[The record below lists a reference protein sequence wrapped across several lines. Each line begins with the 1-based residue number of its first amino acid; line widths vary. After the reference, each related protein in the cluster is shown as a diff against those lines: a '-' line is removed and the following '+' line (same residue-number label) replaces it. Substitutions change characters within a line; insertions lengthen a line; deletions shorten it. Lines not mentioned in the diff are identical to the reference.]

1 MPSKYQL
8 VNEMA
13 NDTLKEITSNSE
25 NWIKFLETASNNYKY
40 SFNEQ
45 VLIYAQKPNATACAD
60 IETWNKRLKRWVNK
74 GAKGIALISIE
85 NGRNILRHV
94 FDISDTHSGINQEL
108 KLWEVR
114 PSYENGL
121 IETLENSFG
130 NLEIKDNL
138 AEAIYSSSS
147 NLVEDNFQDY
157 LVDLKEVVENS
168 SLQGLNDEELESF
181 FKGLLVNSISYMTM
195 KRCGVEPMEH
205 FNLSDFELI
214 KQFDSKRV
222 VSRLGA
228 AISDIAEQELR
239 EIYSSVRNF
248 EKSTNYINRTFV
260 NNQKTNYHV
269 NENKNNEG
277 RNDYERVNIQTNGR
291 LSNTTSSITTN
302 KENDTR
308 EILKNEGEIPKGTQ
322 KRTIRGIDVRWQN
335 GRTFR
340 RNRGNSSKQ
349 IKTTNQTI
357 GRESSS
363 ERRNEESR
371 SNGLGTSNE
380 LNTKSSRGND
390 NSRVDLQLNLFTD
403 SYIPP
408 IKNLPS
414 VDEQI
419 NNIQA
424 QAEVENTS
432 AFTFTQEMI
441 DNMLLE
447 GSGFEQG
454 KFRIYQQLQKSLS
467 NKENID
473 FLKKEYGDGGSS
485 SIRGFDG
492 IGQWHSSKG
501 IELYKGYKDNDPKLL
516 LTWNK
521 VEQRLNELIKLDR
534 YFTAEEKIEYNKW
547 LDDNEPSIIV
557 ENLSP
562 EIFENMF
569 ETLISHQ
576 NIDIDLLKDNTK
588 SFDEKMQMLRD
599 KCEDYA
605 NDFGGFNPTDGQFV
619 ITEDYIEIT
628 LYKDDSIHQLEW
640 DEFTNL
646 FIEYAKNKEQI
657 QQIERNYR
665 LSNGNYF
672 HFHTNDEGYYYAIY
686 NNFGTEIDGGLLEY
700 SEIDNTKQSE
710 LDIRKRLAEFTDIEE
725 LANENLREVSQE
737 FIDALESG
745 AIAEEVGNAVL
756 EKVEKDTINAI
767 DELKAIEQ
775 AQKVNDLFKARE
787 ENGKP
792 LNRDEYYKNQGKI
805 NYHIDNNSLGEGTP
819 KEKVRRNID
828 AIRLLKKL
836 ENENRLA
843 SKEEQEILATY
854 VGWGGLPDVFDENK
868 TNWSE
873 EYHELKELLTDD
885 EYKSARAS
893 TLTAFYTPPIV
904 INAIYKT
911 LQNMGLEQANILE
924 PSCGTGNFLGM
935 LPQEMQS
942 SKLYGVEL
950 DSISGKIAK
959 QLYQKAN
966 IKIQGYEKADLPDSF
981 FDIAIG
987 NVPFGD
993 FKVNDKRYDKN
1004 NFLIHDYFFAK
1015 TLDKVR
1021 PGGVIAFITSKG
1033 TMDKASP
1040 EVRKYLAQRADLLG
1054 AIRLPDNTFTK
1065 NAGTK
1070 VTSDIIFLQKR
1081 ENLTDIMP
1089 DWVYLDRDENN
1100 ITMNK
1105 YFVDNP
1111 DMILG
1116 KIEMV
1121 STAYG
1126 YDSTCKAEED
1136 TNLEEQL
1143 NYAIT
1148 NIHGELQNNSI
1159 ENEIEQEDTSIPA
1172 IPTVKNYSYA
1182 IVDDK
1187 LYFRENSKMILQDE
1201 LPLTA
1206 QNRIKGLILLRE
1218 QVRELIDFQMEDY
1231 SDEKIHIAQAKLNE
1245 LYDKFTKEYGLIN
1258 SRANETAF
1266 SNDSS
1271 YFLLCSLEKID
1282 GEGKFVGKADI
1293 FSKRTIKAKKKVL
1306 QVDTPDE
1313 ALILSIQDKAKVDLD
1328 YMQQLC
1334 NMDKEEIINSL
1345 EGVIFRVPDYENSD
1359 NWVTADEYLS
1369 GNVREKLK
1377 VAEQFA
1383 KEDSS
1388 FNINVEKLKEVIP
1401 KDLTA
1406 SEIGIKLG
1414 STWIPPEIIRKFI
1427 FELLDTPSYNRWDI
1441 HVKYSNITAEWYID
1455 GKSNDRNNVKAYT
1468 TYGTSR
1474 INAYKII
1481 EQTLNLKDVKIF
1493 DTFIDDEGRK
1503 QRVLNR
1509 KETAIACSK
1518 QDAIKEAFL
1527 NWVWED
1533 PERRNHLVRLYN
1545 DKFNCIRP
1553 REYDGSHIGF
1563 VGMNPEIKLRTH
1575 QLNAVAHVLYG
1586 NNTLLAHEV
1595 GAGKTFEM
1603 VAAAMESK
1611 RLGLC
1616 NKSLFVVPNH
1626 IIEQFAS
1633 EFLQLYPSANILVA
1647 TKKDFETKNRKKFC
1661 SRIATGEFDA
1671 VIIGHSQF
1679 ERIPMSIERQ
1689 IALLEEQISDIT
1701 KGIASEKSNRGE
1713 NYTIKQMEKT
1723 RKSLE
1728 TRLEKL
1734 HKEERKDD
1742 VVTFEELG
1750 VDKLFVD
1757 EAHNYKNLF
1766 LYTKMRNVGGIAQT
1780 EAQKSSDLF
1789 MKCRYLD
1796 EITGGKGSVF
1806 ATGTPVSNSMAE
1818 LYTMQRY
1825 LQYAGLKEN
1834 SLEHF
1839 DNWASTFGETVTAI
1853 ELAPEGTGYRAKT
1866 RFAKFHNLPEL
1877 MAMFKEVA
1885 DIQTAETLNLPTPE
1899 FENINVVV
1907 KPSEIQEE
1915 MVKALGERAEKIRSG
1930 TVDAT
1935 EDNMLKITNEGRKL
1949 ALDQRLMNPL
1959 LPDSES
1965 SKVNSCAEN
1974 VYRIWNEN
1982 SDKKSTQL
1990 VFCDLSTPKDLK
2002 GYEKEEFTDVYN
2014 ELKKKLIQ
2022 KGIPPDEIAFIHEAD
2037 NEVKKKELFSKVRKG
2052 QVRVLMGSTQ
2062 KMGAGT
2068 NVQDKLIATHH
2079 LDCAWKPSDLT
2090 QRNGRMIRQ
2099 GNENKKVFV
2108 YSYVTEKTFDSYMY
2122 QLVEQKQKFISQ
2134 IMTSKTPA
2142 RTMEDIDDKALTYGE
2157 IKALATG
2164 NPKILEKTSLDTDV
2178 AKLRLLKQEFMNQ
2191 KYSLQD
2197 KIIKYFPEEIAR
2209 LNNKIGAM
2217 EEDTIKLQE
2226 YTRPNADGFSPMKI
2240 NGITYTEKQEAG
2252 KKLLESIQDLKSM
2265 ETREIGEY
2273 RGFTMEMSFDSITR
2287 NIRLKLKNK
2296 FSYSID
2302 LGTDVNGNIT
2312 RINNCLENI
2321 AKDIPHERDLL
2332 DNTYF
2337 QLENAKQESQKEF
2350 PKEQELQ
2357 EKLRKLEE
2365 INAELKIN
2373 ENEHEMLG
2381 DEKEEKQD
2389 KSPDKNS
2396 PERC

>member
-1 MPSKYQL
+1 MANKYQL
-8 VNEMA
+8 INEMA
-13 NDTLKEITSNSE
+13 SETLKEITQNGES
-25 NWIKFLETASNNYKY
+25 WIKFLNTASNNYKY

-60 IETWNKRLKRWVNK
+60 IETWNKKLRRWVNK
-74 GAKGIALISIE
+74 GAKGIALLSME
-85 NGRNILRHV
+85 NGRNVLRHV
-94 FDISDTHSGINQEL
+94 FDISDTHSGINKDF
-108 KLWEVR
+108 KLWEIK
-114 PSYENGL
+114 PSYENGI

-130 NLEIKDNL
+130 NLEVKSNL
-138 AEAIYSSSS
+138 AEAIYSASI
-147 NLVEDNFQDY
+147 NLVEDNYQDY
-157 LVDLKEVVENS
+157 LVDLKEVLDG
-168 SLQGLNDEELESF
+168 SLLEGMQDIDLEGNF
-181 FKGLLVNSISYMTM
+181 IVLLAKSISYMAM
-195 KRCGVEPMEH
+195 KRCGIDPAEH
-205 FNLSDFELI
+205 FNVSDFEMI
-214 KQFDSKRV
+214 SSFNNKRV

-239 EIYSSVRNF
+239 EIYSSVINY
-248 EKSTNYINRTFV
+248 EKNYKLTNRTFV
-260 NNQKTNYHV
+260 NNEKINYHN
-269 NENKNNEG
+269 NEEKNNEG
-277 RNDYERVNIQTNGR
+277 RNDYDRINIQSNGR
-291 LSNTTSSITTN
+291 LPNTTSSITKN
-302 KENDTR
+302 EENGTG
-308 EILKNEGEIPKGTQ
+308 EILKNEGEIPKRTQ
-322 KRTIRGIDVRWQN
+322 KRVIRGINVRWQD

-349 IKTTNQTI
+349 IETTNQTI
-357 GRESSS
+357 SRESSS

-390 NSRVDLQLNLFTD
+390 NNRVDLQLNLFTD

-414 VDEQI
+414 VEEQI

-432 AFTFTQEMI
+432 AFEFTQKVI
-441 DNMLLE
+441 DDVLLE
-447 GSGFEQG
+447 GSHFADG
-454 KFRIYQQLQKSLS
+454 KFRIYRLFQESYS
-467 NKENID
+467 TEDNIT
-473 FLKKEYGDGGSS
+473 FLKKEYGEGGGGV
-485 SIRGFDG
+485 RNYENLDE
-492 IGQWHSSKG
+492 WHNAKG
-501 IELYKGYKDNDPKLL
+501 IRLTFGLKENAPETL
-516 LTWNK
+516 LTWSK
-521 VEQRLNELIKLDR
+521 VEKRIKELVNADIYLNSNEKEEYQKWLNEEYENQKWMYEARINPDQKQVAID
-534 YFTAEEKIEYNKW
+534 EENQDI
-547 LDDNEPSIIV
+547 
-557 ENLSP
+557 
-562 EIFENMF
+562 
-569 ETLISHQ
+569 Q
-576 NIDIDLLKDNTK
+576 NI
-588 SFDEKMQMLRD
+588 EK
-599 KCEDYA
+599 
-605 NDFGGFNPTDGQFV
+605 N
-619 ITEDYIEIT
+619 
-628 LYKDDSIHQLEW
+628 YK
-640 DEFTNL
+640 
-646 FIEYAKNKEQI
+646 
-657 QQIERNYR
+657 

-672 HFHTNDEGYYYAIY
+672 HFHTNDEGYYYEIY

-745 AIAEEVGNAVL
+745 AIAEEVGNAVV
-756 EKVEKDTINAI
+756 EKVENDTINAI
-767 DELKAIEQ
+767 DELKAIGQ
-775 AQKVNDLFKARE
+775 AQKVINLFKARE

-792 LNRDEYYKNQGKI
+792 LNRDEYYKNQEKI

-828 AIRLLKKL
+828 AIKLLKKL
-836 ENENRLA
+836 EDENRLA
-843 SKEEQEILATY
+843 NKEEQEILASY
-854 VGWGGLPDVFDENK
+854 VGWGGLPDVFDK
-868 TNWSE
+868 SKDNWSE
-873 EYHELKELLTDD
+873 EYNELKEILTDE

-893 TLTAFYTPPIV
+893 TLTAFYTPPVV
-904 INAIYKT
+904 INAIYDT
-911 LQNMGLEQANILE
+911 LKNMGVEQANILE

-942 SKLYGVEL
+942 SKLYGIEL

-959 QLYQKAN
+959 QLYPKAN
-966 IKIQGYEKADLPDSF
+966 IKVQGYEKADLPDSF

-1081 ENLTDIMP
+1081 ENFTDIMP

-1116 KIEMV
+1116 KMEMV

-1182 IVDDK
+1182 IVNDK

-1231 SDEKIHIAQAKLNE
+1231 SDEEIHIAQAKLNE
-1245 LYDKFTKEYGLIN
+1245 LYDRFTKEYGLIN

-1328 YMQQLC
+1328 YMGQLC
-1334 NMDKEEIINSL
+1334 NIDKEEIISSL

-1757 EAHNYKNLF
+1757 EAHNYKNCARRC
-1766 LYTKMRNVGGIAQT
+1766 Y
-1780 EAQKSSDLF
+1780 
-1789 MKCRYLD
+1789 
-1796 EITGGKGSVF
+1796 
-1806 ATGTPVSNSMAE
+1806 
-1818 LYTMQRY
+1818 
-1825 LQYAGLKEN
+1825 
-1834 SLEHF
+1834 
-1839 DNWASTFGETVTAI
+1839 
-1853 ELAPEGTGYRAKT
+1853 
-1866 RFAKFHNLPEL
+1866 
-1877 MAMFKEVA
+1877 
-1885 DIQTAETLNLPTPE
+1885 
-1899 FENINVVV
+1899 
-1907 KPSEIQEE
+1907 
-1915 MVKALGERAEKIRSG
+1915 IR
-1930 TVDAT
+1930 
-1935 EDNMLKITNEGRKL
+1935 
-1949 ALDQRLMNPL
+1949 
-1959 LPDSES
+1959 
-1965 SKVNSCAEN
+1965 
-1974 VYRIWNEN
+1974 
-1982 SDKKSTQL
+1982 
-1990 VFCDLSTPKDLK
+1990 
-2002 GYEKEEFTDVYN
+2002 
-2014 ELKKKLIQ
+2014 
-2022 KGIPPDEIAFIHEAD
+2022 
-2037 NEVKKKELFSKVRKG
+2037 
-2052 QVRVLMGSTQ
+2052 
-2062 KMGAGT
+2062 
-2068 NVQDKLIATHH
+2068 
-2079 LDCAWKPSDLT
+2079 
-2090 QRNGRMIRQ
+2090 
-2099 GNENKKVFV
+2099 
-2108 YSYVTEKTFDSYMY
+2108 
-2122 QLVEQKQKFISQ
+2122 
-2134 IMTSKTPA
+2134 
-2142 RTMEDIDDKALTYGE
+2142 
-2157 IKALATG
+2157 
-2164 NPKILEKTSLDTDV
+2164 
-2178 AKLRLLKQEFMNQ
+2178 
-2191 KYSLQD
+2191 
-2197 KIIKYFPEEIAR
+2197 
-2209 LNNKIGAM
+2209 
-2217 EEDTIKLQE
+2217 
-2226 YTRPNADGFSPMKI
+2226 
-2240 NGITYTEKQEAG
+2240 
-2252 KKLLESIQDLKSM
+2252 
-2265 ETREIGEY
+2265 
-2273 RGFTMEMSFDSITR
+2273 
-2287 NIRLKLKNK
+2287 
-2296 FSYSID
+2296 
-2302 LGTDVNGNIT
+2302 
-2312 RINNCLENI
+2312 
-2321 AKDIPHERDLL
+2321 
-2332 DNTYF
+2332 
-2337 QLENAKQESQKEF
+2337 
-2350 PKEQELQ
+2350 
-2357 EKLRKLEE
+2357 
-2365 INAELKIN
+2365 
-2373 ENEHEMLG
+2373 
-2381 DEKEEKQD
+2381 
-2389 KSPDKNS
+2389 
-2396 PERC
+2396 

>member
-1 MPSKYQL
+1 MANKYQL
-8 VNEMA
+8 INEMA
-13 NDTLKEITSNSE
+13 SETLKEITQNGES
-25 NWIKFLETASNNYKY
+25 WIKFLNTASNNYKY

-60 IETWNKRLKRWVNK
+60 IETWNKKLRRWVNK
-74 GAKGIALISIE
+74 GAKGIALLSME
-85 NGRNILRHV
+85 NGRNVLRHV
-94 FDISDTHSGINQEL
+94 FDISDTHSGINKDF
-108 KLWEVR
+108 KLWEIK
-114 PSYENGL
+114 PSYENGI

-130 NLEIKDNL
+130 NLEVKSNL
-138 AEAIYSSSS
+138 AEAIYSASI
-147 NLVEDNFQDY
+147 NLVEDNYQDY
-157 LVDLKEVVENS
+157 LVDLKEVLDG
-168 SLQGLNDEELESF
+168 SLLEGMQDIDLEGNF
-181 FKGLLVNSISYMTM
+181 IVLLAKSISYMAM
-195 KRCGVEPMEH
+195 KRCGIDPAEH
-205 FNLSDFELI
+205 FNVSDFEMI
-214 KQFDSKRV
+214 SSFNNKRV

-239 EIYSSVRNF
+239 EIYSSVINY
-248 EKSTNYINRTFV
+248 EKNYKLTNRTFV
-260 NNQKTNYHV
+260 NNEKINYHN
-269 NENKNNEG
+269 NEEKNNEG
-277 RNDYERVNIQTNGR
+277 RNDYDRINIQSNGR
-291 LSNTTSSITTN
+291 LPNTTSSITKN
-302 KENDTR
+302 EENGTG
-308 EILKNEGEIPKGTQ
+308 EILKNEGEIPKRTQ
-322 KRTIRGIDVRWQN
+322 KRVIRGINVRWQD

-349 IKTTNQTI
+349 IETTNQTI
-357 GRESSS
+357 SRESSS

-390 NSRVDLQLNLFTD
+390 NNRVDLQLNLFTD

-414 VDEQI
+414 VEEQI

-432 AFTFTQEMI
+432 AFEFTQKVI
-441 DNMLLE
+441 DDVLLE
-447 GSGFEQG
+447 GSHFADG
-454 KFRIYQQLQKSLS
+454 KFRIYRLFQESYS
-467 NKENID
+467 TEDNIT
-473 FLKKEYGDGGSS
+473 FLKKEYGECGGGV
-485 SIRGFDG
+485 RNYENLDE
-492 IGQWHSSKG
+492 WHNAKG
-501 IELYKGYKDNDPKLL
+501 IRLTFELKENAPETL
-516 LTWNK
+516 LTWSK
-521 VEQRLNELIKLDR
+521 VEKRIKELVNADIYLNSNEKEEYQKWLNEEYENQKWMYEARINPDQKQVAID
-534 YFTAEEKIEYNKW
+534 EENQDI
-547 LDDNEPSIIV
+547 
-557 ENLSP
+557 
-562 EIFENMF
+562 
-569 ETLISHQ
+569 Q
-576 NIDIDLLKDNTK
+576 NI
-588 SFDEKMQMLRD
+588 EK
-599 KCEDYA
+599 
-605 NDFGGFNPTDGQFV
+605 N
-619 ITEDYIEIT
+619 
-628 LYKDDSIHQLEW
+628 YK
-640 DEFTNL
+640 
-646 FIEYAKNKEQI
+646 
-657 QQIERNYR
+657 

-672 HFHTNDEGYYYAIY
+672 HFHTNDEGYYYEIY

-745 AIAEEVGNAVL
+745 AIAEEVGNAVV
-756 EKVEKDTINAI
+756 EKVENDTINAI
-767 DELKAIEQ
+767 DELKAIGQ
-775 AQKVNDLFKARE
+775 AQKVINLFKARE

-792 LNRDEYYKNQGKI
+792 LNRDEYYKNQEKI

-828 AIRLLKKL
+828 AIKLLKKL
-836 ENENRLA
+836 EDENRLA
-843 SKEEQEILATY
+843 NKEEQEILASY
-854 VGWGGLPDVFDENK
+854 VGWGGLPDVFDESK
-868 TNWSE
+868 DNWSE
-873 EYHELKELLTDD
+873 EYNELKEILTDE

-893 TLTAFYTPPIV
+893 TLTAFYTPPVV
-904 INAIYKT
+904 INAIYDT
-911 LQNMGLEQANILE
+911 LKSMGVEQANILE

-1116 KIEMV
+1116 KMEMV

-1231 SDEKIHIAQAKLNE
+1231 SDEEIHIAQAKLNE
-1245 LYDKFTKEYGLIN
+1245 LYDRFTKEYGLIN

-1282 GEGKFVGKADI
+1282 GEGNFVGKADI

-1334 NMDKEEIINSL
+1334 NIDKEEIISSL

-1359 NWVTADEYLS
+1359 IWVTADEYLS

-1377 VAEQFA
+1377 VAEEFA

-1563 VGMNPEIKLRTH
+1563 VGMNPEIRLRKH

-1701 KGIASEKSNRGE
+1701 KGIASEKNNRGE

-1825 LQYAGLKEN
+1825 LQYSGLKEN

-1877 MAMFKEVA
+1877 MSMFKEVA

-1907 KPSEIQEE
+1907 KPSEIQQE

-1974 VYRIWNEN
+1974 VYRIWSEN

-2099 GNENKKVFV
+2099 GNENKKVYV

-2178 AKLRLLKQEFMNQ
+2178 AKLKLLKQEFMNQ

-2226 YTRPNADGFSPMKI
+2226 YTKPNADGFSPMKI
-2240 NGITYTEKQEAG
+2240 NGMIYTEKQEAG
-2252 KKLLESIQDLKSM
+2252 KKLLECIQNLKSM

-2350 PKEQELQ
+2350 HKEQELQ

-2389 KSPDKNS
+2389 KTPNKNS

>member
-1 MPSKYQL
+1 MANKYQL

-13 NDTLKEITSNSE
+13 NETIKYISQSSE
-25 NWIKFLETASNNYKY
+25 NWIEFLNTASNNYKY
-40 SFNEQ
+40 SFSEQ
-45 VLIYAQKPNATACAD
+45 VLIYAQKANATACAD

-74 GAKGIALISIE
+74 GAKGIALLSIE
-85 NGRNILRHV
+85 NGRSVLRHV
-94 FDISDTHSGINQEL
+94 FDISDTHSGIGQNL
-108 KLWEVR
+108 KLWEVK
-114 PSYENGL
+114 PSYTNGI

-130 NLEIKDNL
+130 NLEIKDTL
-138 AEAIYSSSS
+138 AEAIYSSSI

-157 LVDLKEVVENS
+157 LVDLKEVTEGS
-168 SLQGLNDEELESF
+168 FLQELNDIELESYF
-181 FKGLLVNSISYMTM
+181 RGILANSIAYMTM
-195 KRCGVEPMEH
+195 KRCGIDPMEH
-205 FNLSDFELI
+205 FSLADFEII
-214 KQFDSKRV
+214 KQFNNKRV
-222 VSRLGA
+222 ISRLGA
-228 AISDIAEQELR
+228 ATSDIAEQEIR
-239 EIYSSVRNF
+239 EIYSSVINF
-248 EKSTNYINRTFV
+248 EKNNKLTNRTFV
-260 NNQKTNYHV
+260 NNEKMNYHN
-269 NENKNNEG
+269 NEEKNSEG
-277 RNDYERVNIQTNGR
+277 RNDYDRINIQTNGR
-291 LSNTTSSITTN
+291 LSDTTSSITKN
-302 KENDTR
+302 KENNTG
-308 EILKNEGEIPKGTQ
+308 EIFKNEGELPKRIQ
-322 KRTIRGIDVRWQN
+322 KRVIRGIDDRWQN

-340 RNRGNSSKQ
+340 RNRTDSSKENE
-349 IKTTNQTI
+349 TNNNKFSRKEPNNRENEK
-357 GRESSS
+357 RES
-363 ERRNEESR
+363 
-371 SNGLGTSNE
+371 NGVGTSNE
-380 LNTKSSRGND
+380 LNKKPSRGND
-390 NSRVDLQLNLFTD
+390 NSRVNLQLNLFEDT
-403 SYIPP
+403 YVPP
-408 IKNLPS
+408 IKELPS
-414 VDEQI
+414 VEKQI
-419 NNIQA
+419 DNIKT
-424 QAEVENTS
+424 QAEVENTP
-432 AFTFTQEMI
+432 AFSFTQEMI
-441 DNMLLE
+441 DKTLQDGTGHQN
-447 GSGFEQG
+447 G
-454 KFRIYQQLQKSLS
+454 KFRVYRLYQETLS
-467 NKENID
+467 SKERQD
-473 FLKKEYGDGGSS
+473 FLKKEFNYYGTNGVAGL
-485 SIRGFDG
+485 DG
-492 IGQWHSSKG
+492 IWVEYTPSKG
-501 IELYKGYKDNDPKLL
+501 LKLSKREVEDTMQVNWNTIEKRIG
-516 LTWNK
+516 
-521 VEQRLNELIKLDR
+521 ELIALDR
-534 YFTAEEKIEYNKW
+534 YFINDEKEKYQNWLENDYENEKWMFNQVFKDENDKIE
-547 LDDNEPSIIV
+547 I
-557 ENLSP
+557 
-562 EIFENMF
+562 
-569 ETLISHQ
+569 Q
-576 NIDIDLLKDNTK
+576 NIDKNYKLK
-588 SFDEKMQMLRD
+588 
-599 KCEDYA
+599 
-605 NDFGGFNPTDGQFV
+605 
-619 ITEDYIEIT
+619 
-628 LYKDDSIHQLEW
+628 
-640 DEFTNL
+640 
-646 FIEYAKNKEQI
+646 
-657 QQIERNYR
+657 
-665 LSNGNYF
+665 NGNYF
-672 HFHTNDEGYYYAIY
+672 HFHTNEEGYYYAIY
-686 NNFGTEIDGGLLEY
+686 DKFGVEQDGVLLEY
-700 SEIDNTKQSE
+700 SDNEENETLMSIK
-710 LDIRKRLAEFTDIEE
+710 KRLAEFTDIEE
-725 LANENLREVSQE
+725 LTDNNLQEASQDDMDY
-737 FIDALESG
+737 ITSG
-745 AIAEEVGNAVL
+745 Q
-756 EKVEKDTINAI
+756 KVEDVGKEVKQVVINNVIEAVN
-767 DELKAIEQ
+767 ELGQDKPKFKIGQIIYLEDDRKYKVGAYNRELDQIILMDMTLYEEARYPMSRNESYLRALNLYNNNPRNFGEKIKEPIIE
-775 AQKVNDLFKARE
+775 E
-787 ENGKP
+787 
-792 LNRDEYYKNQGKI
+792 KNTTNQEKH
-805 NYHIDNNSLGEGTP
+805 NYHIKDNLLGEGTP
-819 KEKVRRNID
+819 KEKVKRNIE
-828 AIRLLKKL
+828 AIKLLHKL
-836 ENENRLA
+836 EDENRLA
-843 SKEEQEILATY
+843 NFEEQNLLSKY
-854 VGWGGLPDVFDENK
+854 VGWGGLPDVFDESK
-868 TNWSE
+868 TNWSK
-873 EYHELKELLTDD
+873 EYYELKELLTDE

-893 TLTAFYTPPIV
+893 TLTAFYTPPVV
-904 INAIYKT
+904 INAIYNT
-911 LQNMGLEQANILE
+911 LKNMGVEQANILE
-924 PSCGTGNFLGM
+924 PSCGIGNFLGM

-966 IKIQGYEKADLPDSF
+966 IKIQGYEKSDFPDSF

-1021 PGGVIAFITSKG
+1021 PGGVIAFVTSKG

-1040 EVRKYLAQRADLLG
+1040 EVRRYLAQRAELLG

-1100 ITMNK
+1100 IAMNK

-1111 DMILG
+1111 EMILG
-1116 KIEMV
+1116 KMEIV

-1182 IVDDK
+1182 VINDK

-1206 QNRIKGLILLRE
+1206 QNRIKGLILLRD
-1218 QVRELIDFQMEDY
+1218 QTRELIDFQMEDY
-1231 SDEKIHIAQAKLNE
+1231 SDEEIHLAQAKLND

-1293 FSKRTIKAKKKVL
+1293 FSKRTIKAKKKIL

-1334 NMDKEEIINSL
+1334 NISKEEIIKSL
-1345 EGVIFRVPDYENSD
+1345 EGVIFRVPDYEIFD

-1388 FNINVEKLKEVIP
+1388 FNINVEKLNEVIP

-1533 PERRNHLVRLYN
+1533 PERRNDLVRLYN

-1553 REYDGSHIGF
+1553 REYDGSHIDF
-1563 VGMNPEIKLRTH
+1563 VGMNPEIKLRKH
-1575 QLNAVAHVLYG
+1575 QLNAVAHILYG

-1689 IALLEEQISDIT
+1689 ITLLEEQINDIT
-1701 KGIASEKSNRGE
+1701 KGISSEKANKGE

-1766 LYTKMRNVGGIAQT
+1766 LYSKMRNVGGIAQT

-1796 EITGGKGSVF
+1796 EITGGKGTVF

-1825 LQYAGLKEN
+1825 LQYGELRKNE
-1834 SLEHF
+1834 LEHF
-1839 DNWASTFGETVTAI
+1839 DNWASTFGETITAI

-1877 MAMFKEVA
+1877 MSMFKEVA

-1907 KPSEIQEE
+1907 KPSEIQQE

-1930 TVDAT
+1930 AVDAT

-1965 SKVNSCAEN
+1965 SKVNSCCEN
-1974 VYRIWNEN
+1974 IYRIWDEN

-2022 KGIPPDEIAFIHEAD
+2022 KGIPPDEIAFIHDAD

-2052 QVRVLMGSTQ
+2052 QVRVLIGSTQ

-2099 GNENKKVFV
+2099 GNENKKVYV

-2226 YTRPNADGFSPMKI
+2226 YTKPNADGFSPMKI
-2240 NGITYTEKQEAG
+2240 NGIIHTEKQEAG
-2252 KKLLESIQDLKSM
+2252 KSLLQSINNLKSM

-2273 RGFTMEMSFDSITR
+2273 RGFKMEISFDSITR
-2287 NIRLKLKNK
+2287 NIKLKLKNK

-2302 LGTDVNGNIT
+2302 LGTDINGNIT
-2312 RINNCLENI
+2312 RINNCLENV

-2337 QLENAKQESQKEF
+2337 QLENAKQEVQKEF

-2357 EKLRKLEE
+2357 EKLQKLEE
-2365 INAELKIN
+2365 INAELKID
-2373 ENEHEMLG
+2373 EDDHEMLG

-2389 KSPDKNS
+2389 KADNKNS

>member
-1 MPSKYQL
+1 MANKYQL
-8 VNEMA
+8 INEMA
-13 NDTLKEITSNSE
+13 SETLKEITQNGES
-25 NWIKFLETASNNYKY
+25 WIKFLNTASNNYKY

-60 IETWNKRLKRWVNK
+60 IETWNKKLRRWVNK
-74 GAKGIALISIE
+74 GAKGIVLLSME
-85 NGRNILRHV
+85 NGRNVLRHV
-94 FDISDTHSGINQEL
+94 FDISDTHSGINKDF
-108 KLWEVR
+108 KLWEIK
-114 PSYENGL
+114 PSYENGI

-130 NLEIKDNL
+130 NLEVKSNL
-138 AEAIYSSSS
+138 AEAIYSASI
-147 NLVEDNFQDY
+147 NLVEDNYQDY
-157 LVDLKEVVENS
+157 LVDLKEVLDG
-168 SLQGLNDEELESF
+168 SLLEGMQDIDLEGNF
-181 FKGLLVNSISYMTM
+181 IVLLAKSISYMAM
-195 KRCGVEPMEH
+195 KRCGIDPTEH
-205 FNLSDFELI
+205 FNVSDFEMI
-214 KQFDSKRV
+214 SSFNNKRV

-239 EIYSSVRNF
+239 EIYSSVINY
-248 EKSTNYINRTFV
+248 EKNYKLTNRTFV
-260 NNQKTNYHV
+260 NNEKINYHN
-269 NENKNNEG
+269 NEEKNNEG
-277 RNDYERVNIQTNGR
+277 RNDYDRINIQSNGR
-291 LSNTTSSITTN
+291 LPNTTSSITKN
-302 KENDTR
+302 EENGTG
-308 EILKNEGEIPKGTQ
+308 EILKNEGEIPKRTQ
-322 KRTIRGIDVRWQN
+322 KRVIRGINVRWQD

-340 RNRGNSSKQ
+340 RNRANSPKENETDNNKSSREESNNRGNEK
-349 IKTTNQTI
+349 
-357 GRESSS
+357 RES
-363 ERRNEESR
+363 NE
-371 SNGLGTSNE
+371 LGTSNE
-380 LNTKSSRGND
+380 LNKEPSRRND
-390 NSRVDLQLNLFTD
+390 NVRANLQLNLFEDT
-403 SYIPP
+403 YVPP
-408 IKNLPS
+408 IKELPS
-414 VDEQI
+414 VDTQI

-424 QAEVENTS
+424 QEEVENTS
-432 AFTFTQEMI
+432 AFEFTQKVI
-441 DNMLLE
+441 DDVLLE
-447 GSGFEQG
+447 GSHFADG
-454 KFRIYQQLQKSLS
+454 KFRIYRLFQESYS
-467 NKENID
+467 TEDNIT
-473 FLKKEYGDGGSS
+473 FLKKEYGEGGGGV
-485 SIRGFDG
+485 RNYENLDE
-492 IGQWHSSKG
+492 WHNAKG
-501 IELYKGYKDNDPKLL
+501 IRLTFGLKENAPETL
-516 LTWNK
+516 LTWSK
-521 VEQRLNELIKLDR
+521 VEKRIKELVNADIYLNSNEKEEYQKWLNEEYENQKWMYEARINPDQKQVAID
-534 YFTAEEKIEYNKW
+534 EENQDI
-547 LDDNEPSIIV
+547 
-557 ENLSP
+557 
-562 EIFENMF
+562 
-569 ETLISHQ
+569 Q
-576 NIDIDLLKDNTK
+576 NI
-588 SFDEKMQMLRD
+588 EK
-599 KCEDYA
+599 
-605 NDFGGFNPTDGQFV
+605 N
-619 ITEDYIEIT
+619 
-628 LYKDDSIHQLEW
+628 YK
-640 DEFTNL
+640 
-646 FIEYAKNKEQI
+646 
-657 QQIERNYR
+657 

-672 HFHTNDEGYYYAIY
+672 HFHTNDEGYYYEIY

-745 AIAEEVGNAVL
+745 AIAEEVGNAVV
-756 EKVEKDTINAI
+756 EKVENDTINAI
-767 DELKAIEQ
+767 DELKAIGQ
-775 AQKVNDLFKARE
+775 AQKVINLFKARE

-792 LNRDEYYKNQGKI
+792 LNRDEYYKNQEKI

-828 AIRLLKKL
+828 AIKLLKKL
-836 ENENRLA
+836 EDENRLA
-843 SKEEQEILATY
+843 NKEEQEILASY
-854 VGWGGLPDVFDENK
+854 VGWGGLPDVFDESK
-868 TNWSE
+868 DNWSE
-873 EYHELKELLTDD
+873 EYNELKEILTDE

-893 TLTAFYTPPIV
+893 TLTAFYTPPVV
-904 INAIYKT
+904 INAIYDT
-911 LQNMGLEQANILE
+911 LKSMGVEQANILE

-966 IKIQGYEKADLPDSF
+966 IKVQGYEKANLPDSF

-1116 KIEMV
+1116 KMEMV

-1231 SDEKIHIAQAKLNE
+1231 SDEEIHIAQAKLNE
-1245 LYDKFTKEYGLIN
+1245 LYDRFTKEYGLIN

-1282 GEGKFVGKADI
+1282 GEGNFVGKADI

-1334 NMDKEEIINSL
+1334 KIDKEEIIKSL
-1345 EGVIFRVPDYENSD
+1345 EGVIFKVPDYENTN

-1527 NWVWED
+1527 NWIWED

-1689 IALLEEQISDIT
+1689 IASLEEQISDIT

-1734 HKEERKDD
+1734 HKEERKDG

-1825 LQYAGLKEN
+1825 LQYSGLKEN

-1877 MAMFKEVA
+1877 MSMFKEVA

-1907 KPSEIQEE
+1907 KPSEIQQE

-2099 GNENKKVFV
+2099 GNENKKVYV

-2240 NGITYTEKQEAG
+2240 NGMIYTEKQEAG
-2252 KKLLESIQDLKSM
+2252 KKLLECIQNLKSM
-2265 ETREIGEY
+2265 EVKVVGEY
-2273 RGFTMEMSFDSITR
+2273 RGFNMEISFDSFSK
-2287 NIRLKLKNK
+2287 NIKLKLKNK

-2302 LGTDVNGNIT
+2302 LGTDINGNIT
-2312 RINNCLENI
+2312 RINNCLDNI
-2321 AKDIPHERDLL
+2321 AKDIPHERELL

>member
-1 MPSKYQL
+1 MANKYQL
-8 VNEMA
+8 INEMA
-13 NDTLKEITSNSE
+13 SETLKEITQNGES
-25 NWIKFLETASNNYKY
+25 WIKFLNTASNNYKY

-60 IETWNKRLKRWVNK
+60 IETWNKKLRRWVNK
-74 GAKGIALISIE
+74 GAKGIALLSME
-85 NGRNILRHV
+85 NGRNVLRHV
-94 FDISDTHSGINQEL
+94 FDISDTHSGINKDF
-108 KLWEVR
+108 KLWEIK
-114 PSYENGL
+114 PSYENGI

-130 NLEIKDNL
+130 NLEVKSNL
-138 AEAIYSSSS
+138 AEAIYSASI
-147 NLVEDNFQDY
+147 NLVEDNYQDY
-157 LVDLKEVVENS
+157 LVDLKEVLVG
-168 SLQGLNDEELESF
+168 SLLEGMQDIDLEGNF
-181 FKGLLVNSISYMTM
+181 IVLLAKSISYMAM
-195 KRCGVEPMEH
+195 KRCGIDPTEH
-205 FNLSDFELI
+205 FNVSDFEMI
-214 KQFDSKRV
+214 SSFNNKRV

-239 EIYSSVRNF
+239 EIYSSVINY
-248 EKSTNYINRTFV
+248 EKNYKLTNRTFV
-260 NNQKTNYHV
+260 NNEKINYHN
-269 NENKNNEG
+269 NEEKNNEG
-277 RNDYERVNIQTNGR
+277 RNDYDRINIQSNGR
-291 LSNTTSSITTN
+291 LPNTTSSITKN
-302 KENDTR
+302 EENGTG
-308 EILKNEGEIPKGTQ
+308 EILKNEGEIPKRTQ
-322 KRTIRGIDVRWQN
+322 KRVIRGINVRWQD

-340 RNRGNSSKQ
+340 RNRANSSKQ
-349 IKTTNQTI
+349 IETTNQTI
-357 GRESSS
+357 SRESSS

-390 NSRVDLQLNLFTD
+390 NNRVDLQLNLFTD

-414 VDEQI
+414 VEEQI

-432 AFTFTQEMI
+432 AFEFTQKVI
-441 DNMLLE
+441 DDVLLE
-447 GSGFEQG
+447 GSHFADG
-454 KFRIYQQLQKSLS
+454 KFRIYRLFQESYS
-467 NKENID
+467 TEDNIT
-473 FLKKEYGDGGSS
+473 FLKKEYGEGGGGV
-485 SIRGFDG
+485 RNYENLDE
-492 IGQWHSSKG
+492 WHNAKG
-501 IELYKGYKDNDPKLL
+501 IRLTFGLKENAPETL
-516 LTWNK
+516 LTWSK
-521 VEQRLNELIKLDR
+521 VEKRIKELVNADIYLNSNEKEEYQKWLNEEYENQKWMYEARINPDQKQVAID
-534 YFTAEEKIEYNKW
+534 EENQDI
-547 LDDNEPSIIV
+547 
-557 ENLSP
+557 
-562 EIFENMF
+562 
-569 ETLISHQ
+569 Q
-576 NIDIDLLKDNTK
+576 NI
-588 SFDEKMQMLRD
+588 EK
-599 KCEDYA
+599 
-605 NDFGGFNPTDGQFV
+605 N
-619 ITEDYIEIT
+619 
-628 LYKDDSIHQLEW
+628 YK
-640 DEFTNL
+640 
-646 FIEYAKNKEQI
+646 
-657 QQIERNYR
+657 

-672 HFHTNDEGYYYAIY
+672 HFHTNDEGYYYEIY

-745 AIAEEVGNAVL
+745 AIAEEVGNAVV
-756 EKVEKDTINAI
+756 EKVENDTINAI
-767 DELKAIEQ
+767 DELKAIGQ
-775 AQKVNDLFKARE
+775 AQKVINLFKARE

-792 LNRDEYYKNQGKI
+792 LNRDEYYKNQEKI

-828 AIRLLKKL
+828 AIKLLKKL
-836 ENENRLA
+836 EDENRLA
-843 SKEEQEILATY
+843 NKEEQEILASY
-854 VGWGGLPDVFDENK
+854 VGWGGLPDVFDK
-868 TNWSE
+868 SKDNWSE
-873 EYHELKELLTDD
+873 EYNELKEILTDE

-893 TLTAFYTPPIV
+893 TLTAFYTPPVV
-904 INAIYKT
+904 INAIYDT
-911 LQNMGLEQANILE
+911 LKNMGVEQANILE

-959 QLYQKAN
+959 QLYPKAN
-966 IKIQGYEKADLPDSF
+966 IKVQGYEKADLPDSF

-1081 ENLTDIMP
+1081 ENFTDIMP

-1116 KIEMV
+1116 KMEMV

-1182 IVDDK
+1182 IVNDK

-1206 QNRIKGLILLRE
+1206 QNRIKGLILLRV

-1231 SDEKIHIAQAKLNE
+1231 SDEEIHIAQAKLNE
-1245 LYDKFTKEYGLIN
+1245 LYDRFTKEYGLIN

-1328 YMQQLC
+1328 YMGQLC
-1334 NMDKEEIINSL
+1334 NIDKEEIISSL

-1563 VGMNPEIKLRTH
+1563 VGMNPEIRLRKH

-1825 LQYAGLKEN
+1825 LQYSGLKEN

-1877 MAMFKEVA
+1877 MSMFKEVA

-1907 KPSEIQEE
+1907 KPSEIQQE

-2022 KGIPPDEIAFIHEAD
+2022 KGIPLDEIAFIHEAD

-2099 GNENKKVFV
+2099 GNENKKVYV

-2252 KKLLESIQDLKSM
+2252 KRLLQSINDLKSM

-2273 RGFTMEMSFDSITR
+2273 RGFTMEISFDSITR

-2389 KSPDKNS
+2389 KFPDKNS

>member
-1 MPSKYQL
+1 MANKYQL
-8 VNEMA
+8 INEMA
-13 NDTLKEITSNSE
+13 SETLKEITQNGES
-25 NWIKFLETASNNYKY
+25 WIKFLNTASSNYKY

-60 IETWNKRLKRWVNK
+60 IETWNKKLRRWVNK
-74 GAKGIALISIE
+74 GAKGIALLSME
-85 NGRNILRHV
+85 NGRNVLRHV
-94 FDISDTHSGINQEL
+94 FDISDTHSGINKDF
-108 KLWEVR
+108 KLWEVK
-114 PSYENGL
+114 PSYENGI

-130 NLEIKDNL
+130 NLEVKSNL
-138 AEAIYSSSS
+138 AEAIYSASI
-147 NLVEDNFQDY
+147 NLVEDNYQDY
-157 LVDLKEVVENS
+157 LVDLKEVLDG
-168 SLQGLNDEELESF
+168 SLLEGMQDIDLEGNF
-181 FKGLLVNSISYMTM
+181 IVLLAKSISYMAM
-195 KRCGVEPMEH
+195 KRCGIDPTEH
-205 FNLSDFELI
+205 FNVSDFEMI
-214 KQFDSKRV
+214 SSFNNKRV

-239 EIYSSVRNF
+239 EIYSSVINY
-248 EKSTNYINRTFV
+248 EKNYKLTNRTFV
-260 NNQKTNYHV
+260 NNEKINYHN
-269 NENKNNEG
+269 NEEKNNEG
-277 RNDYERVNIQTNGR
+277 RNDYDRINIQSNGR
-291 LSNTTSSITTN
+291 LPNTTSSITKN
-302 KENDTR
+302 EENGTG
-308 EILKNEGEIPKGTQ
+308 EILKNEGEIPKRTQ
-322 KRTIRGIDVRWQN
+322 KRVIRGINVRWQD

-349 IKTTNQTI
+349 IETTNQTI
-357 GRESSS
+357 SRESSS

-390 NSRVDLQLNLFTD
+390 NNRVDLQLNLFTD

-414 VDEQI
+414 VEEQI

-432 AFTFTQEMI
+432 AFEFTQKVI
-441 DNMLLE
+441 DDVLLE
-447 GSGFEQG
+447 GSHFADG
-454 KFRIYQQLQKSLS
+454 KFRIYRLFQESYS
-467 NKENID
+467 TEDNIT
-473 FLKKEYGDGGSS
+473 FLKKEYGEGGGGV
-485 SIRGFDG
+485 RNYENLDE
-492 IGQWHSSKG
+492 WHNAKG
-501 IELYKGYKDNDPKLL
+501 IRLTLGLKENAPETL
-516 LTWNK
+516 LTWSK
-521 VEQRLNELIKLDR
+521 VEKRIKELVNADIYLNSNEKEEYQKWLNEEYENQKWMYDARINPDQKQVAID
-534 YFTAEEKIEYNKW
+534 EENQDI
-547 LDDNEPSIIV
+547 
-557 ENLSP
+557 
-562 EIFENMF
+562 
-569 ETLISHQ
+569 Q
-576 NIDIDLLKDNTK
+576 NI
-588 SFDEKMQMLRD
+588 EK
-599 KCEDYA
+599 
-605 NDFGGFNPTDGQFV
+605 N
-619 ITEDYIEIT
+619 
-628 LYKDDSIHQLEW
+628 YK
-640 DEFTNL
+640 
-646 FIEYAKNKEQI
+646 
-657 QQIERNYR
+657 

-672 HFHTNDEGYYYAIY
+672 HFHTNDEGYYYEIY

-756 EKVEKDTINAI
+756 EKVENDTINAI
-767 DELKAIEQ
+767 DELKAIGQ
-775 AQKVNDLFKARE
+775 AQKVINLFKARE

-792 LNRDEYYKNQGKI
+792 LNRDEYYKNQEKI

-828 AIRLLKKL
+828 AIKLLKKL
-836 ENENRLA
+836 EDKNRLA
-843 SKEEQEILATY
+843 NKEEQEILASY
-854 VGWGGLPDVFDENK
+854 VGWGGLPDVFDESK
-868 TNWSE
+868 DNWSE
-873 EYHELKELLTDD
+873 EYNELKEILTDE

-893 TLTAFYTPPIV
+893 TLTAFYTPPVV
-904 INAIYKT
+904 INAIYDT
-911 LQNMGLEQANILE
+911 LKSMGVEQANILE

-966 IKIQGYEKADLPDSF
+966 IKVQGYEKADLPDSF

-1116 KIEMV
+1116 KMEMV

-1231 SDEKIHIAQAKLNE
+1231 SDEEIHIAQAKLNE
-1245 LYDKFTKEYGLIN
+1245 LYDRFTKEYGLIN

-1282 GEGKFVGKADI
+1282 GEGNFVGKADI

-1334 NMDKEEIINSL
+1334 KIDKEEIINSL
-1345 EGVIFRVPDYENSD
+1345 EGVIFKVPDYENTN

-1825 LQYAGLKEN
+1825 LQYSGLKEN

-2090 QRNGRMIRQ
+2090 QRM
-2099 GNENKKVFV
+2099 
-2108 YSYVTEKTFDSYMY
+2108 
-2122 QLVEQKQKFISQ
+2122 VE
-2134 IMTSKTPA
+2134 
-2142 RTMEDIDDKALTYGE
+2142 
-2157 IKALATG
+2157 
-2164 NPKILEKTSLDTDV
+2164 
-2178 AKLRLLKQEFMNQ
+2178 
-2191 KYSLQD
+2191 
-2197 KIIKYFPEEIAR
+2197 
-2209 LNNKIGAM
+2209 
-2217 EEDTIKLQE
+2217 
-2226 YTRPNADGFSPMKI
+2226 
-2240 NGITYTEKQEAG
+2240 
-2252 KKLLESIQDLKSM
+2252 
-2265 ETREIGEY
+2265 
-2273 RGFTMEMSFDSITR
+2273 
-2287 NIRLKLKNK
+2287 
-2296 FSYSID
+2296 
-2302 LGTDVNGNIT
+2302 
-2312 RINNCLENI
+2312 
-2321 AKDIPHERDLL
+2321 
-2332 DNTYF
+2332 
-2337 QLENAKQESQKEF
+2337 
-2350 PKEQELQ
+2350 
-2357 EKLRKLEE
+2357 
-2365 INAELKIN
+2365 
-2373 ENEHEMLG
+2373 
-2381 DEKEEKQD
+2381 
-2389 KSPDKNS
+2389 
-2396 PERC
+2396 

>member
-1 MPSKYQL
+1 MANKYQL
-8 VNEMA
+8 INEMTSE
-13 NDTLKEITSNSE
+13 TLKEITQNGES
-25 NWIKFLETASNNYKY
+25 WIKFLNTASNNYKY

-60 IETWNKRLKRWVNK
+60 IETWNKKLRRWVNK
-74 GAKGIALISIE
+74 GAKGIALLSIE
-85 NGRNILRHV
+85 NGRNVLRHV
-94 FDISDTHSGINQEL
+94 FDISDTHSGINKEF
-108 KLWEVR
+108 KLWEIK
-114 PSYENGL
+114 PSYENGI

-130 NLEIKDNL
+130 NLEVKSNL
-138 AEAIYSSSS
+138 AEAIYSASI
-147 NLVEDNFQDY
+147 NLVEDNYQDY
-157 LVDLKEVVENS
+157 LVDLKDVLDG
-168 SLQGLNDEELESF
+168 SLLEGMQDIDLEGNF
-181 FKGLLVNSISYMTM
+181 IVLLAKSISYMAM
-195 KRCGVEPMEH
+195 KRCGIEPTEH
-205 FNLSDFELI
+205 FNVSDFEMI
-214 KQFDSKRV
+214 SSFNNKRV

-239 EIYSSVRNF
+239 EIYSSVINY
-248 EKSTNYINRTFV
+248 EKNYKLTNRTFV
-260 NNQKTNYHV
+260 NNEKINYHN
-269 NENKNNEG
+269 NEEKNNEG
-277 RNDYERVNIQTNGR
+277 RNDYDRINIQSNGR
-291 LSNTTSSITTN
+291 LPNTTSSITKN
-302 KENDTR
+302 EENGTG
-308 EILKNEGEIPKGTQ
+308 EILKNEGEIPKRTQ
-322 KRTIRGIDVRWQN
+322 KRVIRGINVRWQD

-340 RNRGNSSKQ
+340 RNRTNSSKENETDNN
-349 IKTTNQTI
+349 KSSREEPNNR
-357 GRESSS
+357 GNEKRES
-363 ERRNEESR
+363 NE
-371 SNGLGTSNE
+371 LGTSNE
-380 LNTKSSRGND
+380 LNKEPSRRND
-390 NSRVDLQLNLFTD
+390 NVRANLQLNLFEDT
-403 SYIPP
+403 YVPP
-408 IKNLPS
+408 IKELPS
-414 VDEQI
+414 VDTQI

-424 QAEVENTS
+424 QAEVENTP
-432 AFTFTQEMI
+432 AFSFTQEMI
-441 DNMLLE
+441 DKTLIE
-447 GSGFEQG
+447 GSNFSHS
-454 KFRIYQQLQKSLS
+454 KYRIYEQFKRSLS
-467 NKENID
+467 AKENII
-473 FLKKEYGDGGSS
+473 FLKHEYGIGGSS
-485 SIRGFDG
+485 SAYSGADF
-492 IGQWHSSKG
+492 GQEHDSKG
-501 IELYKGYKDNDPKLL
+501 IKLYKGYKDDRVELL
-516 LTWNK
+516 INWSN
-521 VEQRLNELIKLDR
+521 VEQRLKEIIRLDR
-534 YFTAEEKIEYNKW
+534 YFNDEEKIKYQEWLENDYEKEKW
-547 LDDNEPSIIV
+547 MLDRGLK
-557 ENLSP
+557 ENTND
-562 EIFENMF
+562 F
-569 ETLISHQ
+569 
-576 NIDIDLLKDNTK
+576 IDISSINI
-588 SFDEKMQMLRD
+588 EK
-599 KCEDYA
+599 
-605 NDFGGFNPTDGQFV
+605 N
-619 ITEDYIEIT
+619 
-628 LYKDDSIHQLEW
+628 YK
-640 DEFTNL
+640 
-646 FIEYAKNKEQI
+646 
-657 QQIERNYR
+657 

-686 NNFGTEIDGGLLEY
+686 DKYGVEQDGGLLEY
-700 SEIDNTKQSE
+700 SDNVENQT
-710 LDIRKRLAEFTDIEE
+710 LMGIRKRLAEFTDIEE
-725 LANENLREVSQE
+725 LTNENLEEVSQD
-737 FIDALESG
+737 FIDNLEEETDKIIRKSEFANPEDYEAYFVIDDIKNMEEDKSYTVARVINNKNCVELHYTDG
-745 AIAEEVGNAVL
+745 IATIEYGTKQDDNSWESIIEEIL
-756 EKVEKDTINAI
+756 WFD
-767 DELKAIEQ
+767 
-775 AQKVNDLFKARE
+775 
-787 ENGKP
+787 
-792 LNRDEYYKNQGKI
+792 KNQSKDEIISKLEELFEEEYLEHTKHKENNEPQTNNSNFKISQIEKI
-805 NYHIDNNSLGEGTP
+805 NFNINDNQLGEGTQ
-819 KEKVRRNID
+819 KEKVRKNIE
-828 AIRLLKKL
+828 AIKLLHKL
-836 ENENRLA
+836 EDENRLA
-843 SKEEQEILATY
+843 NKEEQEILSKY

-868 TNWSE
+868 DNWSK
-873 EYHELKELLTDD
+873 EYNELKEILTDD

-904 INAIYKT
+904 INAIYNALK
-911 LQNMGLEQANILE
+911 NMGVEQANILE

-935 LPQEMQS
+935 LPHEMQS

-966 IKIQGYEKADLPDSF
+966 IKVQGYEKADLPDSF

-1116 KIEMV
+1116 KMEMV

-1231 SDEKIHIAQAKLNE
+1231 SDEEIHIAQAKLNE
-1245 LYDKFTKEYGLIN
+1245 LYDRFTKEYGLIN

-1282 GEGKFVGKADI
+1282 GEGNFVGKADI

-1334 NMDKEEIINSL
+1334 NIDKEEIISSL

-1359 NWVTADEYLS
+1359 IWVTADEYLS

-1377 VAEQFA
+1377 VAEEFA

-1563 VGMNPEIKLRTH
+1563 VGMNPEIRLRKH

-1701 KGIASEKSNRGE
+1701 KGIASEKNNRGE

-1825 LQYAGLKEN
+1825 LQYSGLKEN

-1877 MAMFKEVA
+1877 MSMFKEVA

-1907 KPSEIQEE
+1907 KPSEIQQE

-1974 VYRIWNEN
+1974 VYRIWSEN

-2099 GNENKKVFV
+2099 GNENKKVYV

-2178 AKLRLLKQEFMNQ
+2178 AKLKLLKQEFMNQ

-2197 KIIKYFPEEIAR
+2197 KIVKYFPEEIAR

-2226 YTRPNADGFSPMKI
+2226 YTKPNADGFSPMKI
-2240 NGITYTEKQEAG
+2240 NGMIYTEKQEAG
-2252 KKLLESIQDLKSM
+2252 KKLLECIQNLKSM
-2265 ETREIGEY
+2265 EVKVVGEY
-2273 RGFTMEMSFDSITR
+2273 RGFNMEISFDSFSK
-2287 NIRLKLKNK
+2287 NIKLKLKNK

-2302 LGTDVNGNIT
+2302 LGTDINGNIT
-2312 RINNCLENI
+2312 RINNCLDNI
-2321 AKDIPHERDLL
+2321 AKDIPHERELL

>member
-1 MPSKYQL
+1 MANKYQL
-8 VNEMA
+8 INEMTSE
-13 NDTLKEITSNSE
+13 TLKEITQNGES
-25 NWIKFLETASNNYKY
+25 WIKFLNTASNNYKY

-60 IETWNKRLKRWVNK
+60 IETWNKKLRRWVNK
-74 GAKGIALISIE
+74 GAKGIALLSME
-85 NGRNILRHV
+85 NGRNVLRHV
-94 FDISDTHSGINQEL
+94 FDISDTHSGINKDF
-108 KLWEVR
+108 KLWEIK
-114 PSYENGL
+114 PSYENGI

-130 NLEIKDNL
+130 NLEVKSNL
-138 AEAIYSSSS
+138 AEAIYSASI
-147 NLVEDNFQDY
+147 NLVEDNYQDY
-157 LVDLKEVVENS
+157 LVDLKEVLDG
-168 SLQGLNDEELESF
+168 SLLEGMQDIDLEGNF
-181 FKGLLVNSISYMTM
+181 IVLLAKSISYMAM
-195 KRCGVEPMEH
+195 KRCGIDPTEH
-205 FNLSDFELI
+205 FNVSDFEMI
-214 KQFDSKRV
+214 SSFNNKRV

-239 EIYSSVRNF
+239 EIYSSVINY
-248 EKSTNYINRTFV
+248 EKNYKLTNRTFV
-260 NNQKTNYHV
+260 NNEKINYHN
-269 NENKNNEG
+269 NEEKNNEG
-277 RNDYERVNIQTNGR
+277 RNDYDRINIQSNGR
-291 LSNTTSSITTN
+291 LPNTTSSITKN
-302 KENDTR
+302 EENGTG
-308 EILKNEGEIPKGTQ
+308 EILKNEGEIPKRTQ
-322 KRTIRGIDVRWQN
+322 KRVIRGINVRWQD

-340 RNRGNSSKQ
+340 RNRTNSSKENETDNN
-349 IKTTNQTI
+349 KSSREEPNNR
-357 GRESSS
+357 GNEKRES
-363 ERRNEESR
+363 NE
-371 SNGLGTSNE
+371 LGTSNE
-380 LNTKSSRGND
+380 LNQESSRRND
-390 NSRVDLQLNLFTD
+390 NGRTNLQLNLFEDT
-403 SYIPP
+403 YVPP
-408 IKNLPS
+408 IKELPS
-414 VDEQI
+414 VETQI
-419 NNIQA
+419 NNIRT
-424 QAEVENTS
+424 QAEVENTP
-432 AFTFTQEMI
+432 AFSFTQEMI
-441 DNMLLE
+441 DKTLIN
-447 GSGFEQG
+447 GSNFSHG
-454 KFRIYQQLQKSLS
+454 KFRIYEQFKRSLS
-467 NKENID
+467 SNENII
-473 FLKKEYGDGGSS
+473 FLKREYGIGGLSS
-485 SIRGFDG
+485 AYYGADF
-492 IGQWHSSKG
+492 GQEYDSKG
-501 IELYKGYKDNDPKLL
+501 IRLYKGFKDDRPELL
-516 LTWNK
+516 ITWNK
-521 VEQRLNELIKLDR
+521 VEQRLKELIRLDR
-534 YFTAEEKIEYNKW
+534 YFNTEEKEKYQEWLKNDYENEKW
-547 LDDNEPSIIV
+547 MLDRGLKTDNSTQ
-557 ENLSP
+557 LY
-562 EIFENMF
+562 EI
-569 ETLISHQ
+569 Q
-576 NIDIDLLKDNTK
+576 NI
-588 SFDEKMQMLRD
+588 EK
-599 KCEDYA
+599 
-605 NDFGGFNPTDGQFV
+605 N
-619 ITEDYIEIT
+619 
-628 LYKDDSIHQLEW
+628 YK
-640 DEFTNL
+640 
-646 FIEYAKNKEQI
+646 
-657 QQIERNYR
+657 

-672 HFHTNDEGYYYAIY
+672 HFHTNEEGYYYSIY
-686 NNFGTEIDGGLLEY
+686 DKYGVEQDGGLLEY
-700 SEIDNTKQSE
+700 SDNVENQT
-710 LDIRKRLAEFTDIEE
+710 LMGIRKRLAEFTDIEE
-725 LANENLREVSQE
+725 LTNENLEEVSQD
-737 FIDALESG
+737 FIDNLEEETDKIIRKSEFANPEDYEAYFVIDDIKNMEEDKSYTVARVINNKNCVELHYTDG
-745 AIAEEVGNAVL
+745 IATIEYGTKQDDNSWESIIEEIL
-756 EKVEKDTINAI
+756 WFD
-767 DELKAIEQ
+767 
-775 AQKVNDLFKARE
+775 
-787 ENGKP
+787 
-792 LNRDEYYKNQGKI
+792 KNQSKDEIISKLEELFEEEYLEHTKHKENNEPQTNNSNFKISQIEKI
-805 NYHIDNNSLGEGTP
+805 NFNINDNQLGEGTQ
-819 KEKVRRNID
+819 KEKVRRNIE
-828 AIRLLKKL
+828 AIKLLHKL
-836 ENENRLA
+836 EDENRLA
-843 SKEEQEILATY
+843 NKEEQEVLSKY

-868 TNWSE
+868 DNWSK
-873 EYHELKELLTDD
+873 EYNELKEILTDD

-904 INAIYKT
+904 INAIYNALK
-911 LQNMGLEQANILE
+911 NMGVEQANILE

-966 IKIQGYEKADLPDSF
+966 IKVEGYEKADLPDSF

-1081 ENLTDIMP
+1081 ENLIDIMP

-1116 KIEMV
+1116 KMEMV

-1231 SDEKIHIAQAKLNE
+1231 SNEEIHIAQAKLNE
-1245 LYDKFTKEYGLIN
+1245 LYDRFTKEYGLIN

-1306 QVDTPDE
+1306 KVDTPDE

-1334 NMDKEEIINSL
+1334 KIDKEEIINSL
-1345 EGVIFRVPDYENSD
+1345 EGVIFKVPDYENTN

-1455 GKSNDRNNVKAYT
+1455 RKSNDRNNVKAYT

-1877 MAMFKEVA
+1877 MSMFKEVA

-1907 KPSEIQEE
+1907 KPSEIQQE

-1965 SKVNSCAEN
+1965 SKVNSCSEN
-1974 VYRIWNEN
+1974 IYRIWDEN

-2052 QVRVLMGSTQ
+2052 QVRVLIGSTQ

-2099 GNENKKVFV
+2099 GNENKKVYV

-2178 AKLRLLKQEFMNQ
+2178 AKLKLLKQEFMNQ

-2226 YTRPNADGFSPMKI
+2226 YTKPNADGFSPMKI

-2302 LGTDVNGNIT
+2302 LGTDINGNIT
-2312 RINNCLENI
+2312 RINNCLDNI
-2321 AKDIPHERDLL
+2321 AKDIPHERELL

-2389 KSPDKNS
+2389 KFPDKNS

>member
-1 MPSKYQL
+1 MANKYQL

-13 NDTLKEITSNSE
+13 NETIKYISQSSE
-25 NWIKFLETASNNYKY
+25 NWIEFLNTASNNYKY
-40 SFNEQ
+40 SFSEQ
-45 VLIYAQKPNATACAD
+45 VLIYAQKANATACAD

-74 GAKGIALISIE
+74 GAKGIALLSIE
-85 NGRNILRHV
+85 NGRSVLRHV
-94 FDISDTHSGINQEL
+94 FDISDTHSGIGQDL
-108 KLWEVR
+108 KLWEVK
-114 PSYENGL
+114 PSYTNGI

-130 NLEIKDNL
+130 NLEIKDTL
-138 AEAIYSSSS
+138 AEAIYSSSI

-157 LVDLKEVVENS
+157 LVDLKEVTEGS
-168 SLQGLNDEELESF
+168 FLQELNDIELESYF
-181 FKGLLVNSISYMTM
+181 RGILANSIAYMTM
-195 KRCGVEPMEH
+195 KRCGIDPMEH
-205 FNLSDFELI
+205 FSLADFEII
-214 KQFDSKRV
+214 KQFNNKRV
-222 VSRLGA
+222 ISRLGA
-228 AISDIAEQELR
+228 ATSDIAEREIR
-239 EIYSSVRNF
+239 EIYSSVINF
-248 EKSTNYINRTFV
+248 EKNNKLTNRTFV
-260 NNQKTNYHV
+260 NNEKMNYHN
-269 NENKNNEG
+269 NEEKNSEG
-277 RNDYERVNIQTNGR
+277 RNDYDRINIQTNGR
-291 LSNTTSSITTN
+291 LSDTTSSITKN
-302 KENDTR
+302 KENDTG
-308 EILKNEGEIPKGTQ
+308 EIFKNEGELPKRIQ
-322 KRTIRGIDVRWQN
+322 KRVIRGIDDRWQN

-340 RNRGNSSKQ
+340 RNRTDSSKENE
-349 IKTTNQTI
+349 TNNNKFSRKEPNN
-357 GRESSS
+357 RE
-363 ERRNEESR
+363 NEKR
-371 SNGLGTSNE
+371 KSNGVGTSNE
-380 LNTKSSRGND
+380 LNKKPSRGND
-390 NSRVDLQLNLFTD
+390 NSRVNLQLNLFEDT
-403 SYIPP
+403 YVPP
-408 IKNLPS
+408 IKELPS
-414 VDEQI
+414 VEKQI
-419 NNIQA
+419 DNIKT
-424 QAEVENTS
+424 QAEVENTP
-432 AFTFTQEMI
+432 AFSFTQEMI
-441 DNMLLE
+441 DKTLQDGTGHQN
-447 GSGFEQG
+447 G
-454 KFRIYQQLQKSLS
+454 KFRVFRLYQETLS
-467 NKENID
+467 SKERQD
-473 FLKKEYGDGGSS
+473 FLKKEFNYYGTNGVAGL
-485 SIRGFDG
+485 DG
-492 IGQWHSSKG
+492 IWVEYTPSKG
-501 IELYKGYKDNDPKLL
+501 LKLSKREVEDTMQVNWNTIEKRIG
-516 LTWNK
+516 
-521 VEQRLNELIKLDR
+521 ELIALDR
-534 YFTAEEKIEYNKW
+534 YFINDEKEKYQNWLENDYENEKWMFNQVFKDENDKIE
-547 LDDNEPSIIV
+547 I
-557 ENLSP
+557 
-562 EIFENMF
+562 
-569 ETLISHQ
+569 Q
-576 NIDIDLLKDNTK
+576 NIDKNYKLK
-588 SFDEKMQMLRD
+588 
-599 KCEDYA
+599 
-605 NDFGGFNPTDGQFV
+605 
-619 ITEDYIEIT
+619 
-628 LYKDDSIHQLEW
+628 
-640 DEFTNL
+640 
-646 FIEYAKNKEQI
+646 
-657 QQIERNYR
+657 
-665 LSNGNYF
+665 NGNYF
-672 HFHTNDEGYYYAIY
+672 HFHTNEEGYYYAIY
-686 NNFGTEIDGGLLEY
+686 DKFGVEQDGGLLEY
-700 SEIDNTKQSE
+700 SDNEENETLMSIK
-710 LDIRKRLAEFTDIEE
+710 KRLAEFTDIEE
-725 LANENLREVSQE
+725 LTDNNLQEVSQDDMDY
-737 FIDALESG
+737 ITSG
-745 AIAEEVGNAVL
+745 Q
-756 EKVEKDTINAI
+756 KVEDVGKEVKQVVINNVIEAVN
-767 DELKAIEQ
+767 ELGQDKPKFKIGQIIYLEDDRKYKVEAYNRELDQIILMDMTLYEEARYPMSRNESYLRALNLYNNNPRNFGEKIKEPIIE
-775 AQKVNDLFKARE
+775 E
-787 ENGKP
+787 
-792 LNRDEYYKNQGKI
+792 KNTTNQEKH
-805 NYHIDNNSLGEGTP
+805 NYHIKDNLLGEGTP
-819 KEKVRRNID
+819 KEKVKRNIE
-828 AIRLLKKL
+828 AIKLLHKL
-836 ENENRLA
+836 EDENRLA
-843 SKEEQEILATY
+843 NFEEQNLLSKY
-854 VGWGGLPDVFDENK
+854 VGWGGLPDVFDESK
-868 TNWSE
+868 TNWSK
-873 EYHELKELLTDD
+873 EYYELKELLTDE

-893 TLTAFYTPPIV
+893 TLTAFYTPPVV
-904 INAIYKT
+904 INAIYNT
-911 LQNMGLEQANILE
+911 LKNMGVEQANILE
-924 PSCGTGNFLGM
+924 PSCGIGNFLGM

-950 DSISGKIAK
+950 DTISGKIAK

-966 IKIQGYEKADLPDSF
+966 IKIQGYEKADFPDSF

-1021 PGGVIAFITSKG
+1021 PGGVIAFVTSKG

-1040 EVRKYLAQRADLLG
+1040 EVRRYLAQRADLLG

-1100 ITMNK
+1100 IAMNK

-1111 DMILG
+1111 EMILG
-1116 KIEMV
+1116 KMEIV

-1126 YDSTCKAEED
+1126 YDSTCKTEED

-1172 IPTVKNYSYA
+1172 IPTVKNYSYTV
-1182 IVDDK
+1182 IDDK

-1206 QNRIKGLILLRE
+1206 QNRIKGLILLRD
-1218 QVRELIDFQMEDY
+1218 QTRELIDFQMEDY
-1231 SDEKIHIAQAKLNE
+1231 SDEEIHLAQVKLNN
-1245 LYDKFTKEYGLIN
+1245 LYDRFTKEYGLIN

-1293 FSKRTIKAKKKVL
+1293 FSKRTIKAKKKIL

-1313 ALILSIQDKAKVDLD
+1313 ALILSIQDKAKVDLN
-1328 YMQQLC
+1328 YMQKLC
-1334 NMDKEEIINSL
+1334 GIDTDKMIKSL
-1345 EGVIFRVPDYENSD
+1345 EGVIFKVPEYGEPN

-1377 VAEQFA
+1377 IAEQFA

-1455 GKSNDRNNVKAYT
+1455 GKSNDKNNVKAYT

-1533 PERRNHLVRLYN
+1533 PERRNDLVRLYN

-1553 REYDGSHIGF
+1553 REYDGSHIDF
-1563 VGMNPEIKLRTH
+1563 VGMNPEIKLRKH
-1575 QLNAVAHVLYG
+1575 QLNAVAHILYG

-1611 RLGLC
+1611 RLSLC

-1689 IALLEEQISDIT
+1689 ITLLEEQINDIT
-1701 KGIASEKSNRGE
+1701 KGIASEKANKGE

-1728 TRLEKL
+1728 NRLEKL

-1766 LYTKMRNVGGIAQT
+1766 LYSKMRNVGGIAQT

-1796 EITGGKGSVF
+1796 EITGGKGTVF

-1825 LQYAGLKEN
+1825 LQYGELRRN
-1834 SLEHF
+1834 DLEHF
-1839 DNWASTFGETVTAI
+1839 DNWASTFGETITAI
-1853 ELAPEGTGYRAKT
+1853 ELAPEGSGYRAKT

-1877 MAMFKEVA
+1877 MSLFKEVA

-1899 FENINVVV
+1899 FENINVVI
-1907 KPSEIQEE
+1907 KPSEIQQE

-1930 TVDAT
+1930 AVDAT

-1965 SKVNSCAEN
+1965 SKVNSCCEN
-1974 VYRIWNEN
+1974 IYRIWDEN

-2037 NEVKKKELFSKVRKG
+2037 NEVKKKELFNKVRKG
-2052 QVRVLMGSTQ
+2052 QVRVLIGSTQ

-2099 GNENKKVFV
+2099 GNENKKVYV

-2209 LNNKIGAM
+2209 LNNKIGAI

-2273 RGFTMEMSFDSITR
+2273 RGFTMEISFDSITR

>member
-1 MPSKYQL
+1 MANKYQL
-8 VNEMA
+8 INEMA
-13 NDTLKEITSNSE
+13 SETLKEITQNGES
-25 NWIKFLETASNNYKY
+25 WIKFLNTASNNYKY

-60 IETWNKRLKRWVNK
+60 IETWNKKLRRWVNK
-74 GAKGIALISIE
+74 GAKGIVLLSME
-85 NGRNILRHV
+85 NGRNVLRHV
-94 FDISDTHSGINQEL
+94 FDISDTHSGINKDF
-108 KLWEVR
+108 KLWEIK
-114 PSYENGL
+114 PSYENGI

-130 NLEIKDNL
+130 NLEVKSNL
-138 AEAIYSSSS
+138 AEAIYSASI
-147 NLVEDNFQDY
+147 NLVEDNYQDY
-157 LVDLKEVVENS
+157 LVDLKEVLDG
-168 SLQGLNDEELESF
+168 SLLEGMQDIDLEGNF
-181 FKGLLVNSISYMTM
+181 IVLLAKSISYMAM
-195 KRCGVEPMEH
+195 KRCGIDPTEH
-205 FNLSDFELI
+205 FNVSDFEMI
-214 KQFDSKRV
+214 SSFNNKRV

-239 EIYSSVRNF
+239 EIYSSVINY
-248 EKSTNYINRTFV
+248 EKNYKLTNRTFV
-260 NNQKTNYHV
+260 NNEKINYHN
-269 NENKNNEG
+269 NEEKNNEG
-277 RNDYERVNIQTNGR
+277 RNDYDRINIQSNGR
-291 LSNTTSSITTN
+291 LPNTTSSITKN
-302 KENDTR
+302 EENGTG
-308 EILKNEGEIPKGTQ
+308 EILKNEGEIPKRTQ
-322 KRTIRGIDVRWQN
+322 KRVIRGINVRWQD

-340 RNRGNSSKQ
+340 RNRANSPKENETDNNKSSREESNNRGNEK
-349 IKTTNQTI
+349 
-357 GRESSS
+357 RES
-363 ERRNEESR
+363 NE
-371 SNGLGTSNE
+371 LGTSNE
-380 LNTKSSRGND
+380 LNKEPSRRND
-390 NSRVDLQLNLFTD
+390 NVRANLQLNLFEDT
-403 SYIPP
+403 YVPP
-408 IKNLPS
+408 IKELPS
-414 VDEQI
+414 VDTQI

-424 QAEVENTS
+424 QEEVENTS
-432 AFTFTQEMI
+432 AFEFTQKVI
-441 DNMLLE
+441 DDVLLE
-447 GSGFEQG
+447 GSHFADG
-454 KFRIYQQLQKSLS
+454 KFRIYRLFQESYS
-467 NKENID
+467 TEDNIT
-473 FLKKEYGDGGSS
+473 FLKKEYGEGGGGV
-485 SIRGFDG
+485 RNYENLDE
-492 IGQWHSSKG
+492 WHNAKG
-501 IELYKGYKDNDPKLL
+501 IR
-516 LTWNK
+516 LTFGLK
-521 VEQRLNELIKLDR
+521 
-534 YFTAEEKIEYNKW
+534 
-547 LDDNEPSIIV
+547 
-557 ENLSP
+557 ENAP
-562 EIFENMF
+562 
-569 ETLISHQ
+569 ETLITWSKVEKRIKELVNADIYLNSNEKEEYQKWLNEEYENQKWMYDARINTDQKQVAIDEENQDIQ
-576 NIDIDLLKDNTK
+576 NI
-588 SFDEKMQMLRD
+588 EK
-599 KCEDYA
+599 
-605 NDFGGFNPTDGQFV
+605 N
-619 ITEDYIEIT
+619 
-628 LYKDDSIHQLEW
+628 YK
-640 DEFTNL
+640 
-646 FIEYAKNKEQI
+646 
-657 QQIERNYR
+657 

-672 HFHTNDEGYYYAIY
+672 HFHTNDEGDYYAIY

-756 EKVEKDTINAI
+756 EKVENDTINAI
-767 DELKAIEQ
+767 DELKAIGQ
-775 AQKVNDLFKARE
+775 AQKVINLFKARE

-792 LNRDEYYKNQGKI
+792 LNRDEYYKNQEKI

-828 AIRLLKKL
+828 AIKLLKKL
-836 ENENRLA
+836 EDENRLA
-843 SKEEQEILATY
+843 NKEEQEILSKY

-868 TNWSE
+868 DNWSK
-873 EYHELKELLTDD
+873 EYNELKEILTDD

-904 INAIYKT
+904 INAIYNALK
-911 LQNMGLEQANILE
+911 NMGVEQANILE

-935 LPQEMQS
+935 LPHEMQS

-966 IKIQGYEKADLPDSF
+966 IKVQGYEKADLPDSF

-1081 ENLTDIMP
+1081 KNLTDIMP
-1089 DWVYLDRDENN
+1089 DWVYLDRNENN

-1116 KIEMV
+1116 KMEMV

-1231 SDEKIHIAQAKLNE
+1231 SDEEIHIAQAKLNE
-1245 LYDKFTKEYGLIN
+1245 LYDRFTKEYGLIN

-1306 QVDTPDE
+1306 KVDTPDE

-1334 NMDKEEIINSL
+1334 KIDKEEIINSL
-1345 EGVIFRVPDYENSD
+1345 EGVIFKVPDYENTN

-1481 EQTLNLKDVKIF
+1481 EQTLNLKDIKIF

-1877 MAMFKEVA
+1877 MSMFKEVA

-1907 KPSEIQEE
+1907 KPSEIQQE

-1965 SKVNSCAEN
+1965 SKVNSCSEN
-1974 VYRIWNEN
+1974 IYRIWDEN

-2052 QVRVLMGSTQ
+2052 QVRVLIGSTQ

-2099 GNENKKVFV
+2099 GNENKKVYV

-2178 AKLRLLKQEFMNQ
+2178 AKLKLLKQEFMNQ

-2226 YTRPNADGFSPMKI
+2226 YTKPNADGFSPMKI

-2252 KKLLESIQDLKSM
+2252 KKILESIQDLKSM
-2265 ETREIGEY
+2265 EKREIGEY

-2302 LGTDVNGNIT
+2302 LGTDINGNIT
-2312 RINNCLENI
+2312 RINNCLDNI
-2321 AKDIPHERDLL
+2321 AKDIPHERELL

-2389 KSPDKNS
+2389 KFPDKNS

>member
-1 MPSKYQL
+1 MANKYQL
-8 VNEMA
+8 INEMA
-13 NDTLKEITSNSE
+13 SETLKEITQNGES
-25 NWIKFLETASNNYKY
+25 WIKFLNTASNNYKY

-60 IETWNKRLKRWVNK
+60 IETWNKKLRRWVNK
-74 GAKGIALISIE
+74 GAKGIVLLSME
-85 NGRNILRHV
+85 NGRNVLRHV
-94 FDISDTHSGINQEL
+94 FDISDTHSGINKDF
-108 KLWEVR
+108 KLWEIK
-114 PSYENGL
+114 PSYENGI

-130 NLEIKDNL
+130 NLEVKSNL
-138 AEAIYSSSS
+138 AEAIYSASI
-147 NLVEDNFQDY
+147 NLVEDNYQDY
-157 LVDLKEVVENS
+157 LVDLKEVLDG
-168 SLQGLNDEELESF
+168 SLLEGMQDIDLEGNF
-181 FKGLLVNSISYMTM
+181 IVLLAKSISYMAM
-195 KRCGVEPMEH
+195 KRCGIDPTEH
-205 FNLSDFELI
+205 FNVSDFEMI
-214 KQFDSKRV
+214 SSFNNKRV

-239 EIYSSVRNF
+239 EIYSSVINY
-248 EKSTNYINRTFV
+248 EKNYKLTNRTFV
-260 NNQKTNYHV
+260 NNEKINYHN
-269 NENKNNEG
+269 NEEKNNEG
-277 RNDYERVNIQTNGR
+277 RNDYDRINIQSNGR
-291 LSNTTSSITTN
+291 LPNTTSSITKN
-302 KENDTR
+302 EENGTG
-308 EILKNEGEIPKGTQ
+308 EILKNEGEIPKRTQ
-322 KRTIRGIDVRWQN
+322 KRVIRGINVRWQD

-340 RNRGNSSKQ
+340 RNRANSPKENETDNNKSSREESNNRGNEK
-349 IKTTNQTI
+349 
-357 GRESSS
+357 RES
-363 ERRNEESR
+363 NE
-371 SNGLGTSNE
+371 LGTSNE
-380 LNTKSSRGND
+380 LNKEPSRRND
-390 NSRVDLQLNLFTD
+390 NVRANLQLNLFEDT
-403 SYIPP
+403 YVPP
-408 IKNLPS
+408 IKELPS
-414 VDEQI
+414 VDTQI

-424 QAEVENTS
+424 QEEVENTS
-432 AFTFTQEMI
+432 AFEFTQKVI
-441 DNMLLE
+441 DDVLLE
-447 GSGFEQG
+447 GSHFADG
-454 KFRIYQQLQKSLS
+454 KFRIYRLFQESYS
-467 NKENID
+467 TEDNIT
-473 FLKKEYGDGGSS
+473 FLKKEYGEGGGGV
-485 SIRGFDG
+485 RNYENLDE
-492 IGQWHSSKG
+492 WHNAKG
-501 IELYKGYKDNDPKLL
+501 IR
-516 LTWNK
+516 LTFGLK
-521 VEQRLNELIKLDR
+521 
-534 YFTAEEKIEYNKW
+534 
-547 LDDNEPSIIV
+547 
-557 ENLSP
+557 ENAP
-562 EIFENMF
+562 
-569 ETLISHQ
+569 ETLITWSKVEKRIKELVNADIYLNSNEKEEYQKWLNEEYENQKWMYDARINTDQKQVAIDEENQDIQ
-576 NIDIDLLKDNTK
+576 NI
-588 SFDEKMQMLRD
+588 EK
-599 KCEDYA
+599 
-605 NDFGGFNPTDGQFV
+605 N
-619 ITEDYIEIT
+619 
-628 LYKDDSIHQLEW
+628 YK
-640 DEFTNL
+640 
-646 FIEYAKNKEQI
+646 
-657 QQIERNYR
+657 

-756 EKVEKDTINAI
+756 EKVENDTINAI
-767 DELKAIEQ
+767 DELKAIGQ
-775 AQKVNDLFKARE
+775 AQKVINLFKARE

-792 LNRDEYYKNQGKI
+792 LNRDEYYKNQEKI

-828 AIRLLKKL
+828 AIKLLKKL
-836 ENENRLA
+836 EDENRLA
-843 SKEEQEILATY
+843 NKEEQEILASY
-854 VGWGGLPDVFDENK
+854 VGWGGLPDVFDESK
-868 TNWSE
+868 DNWSE
-873 EYHELKELLTDD
+873 EYNELKEILTDE

-893 TLTAFYTPPIV
+893 TLTAFYTPPVV
-904 INAIYKT
+904 INAIYDT
-911 LQNMGLEQANILE
+911 LKSMGVEQANILE

-966 IKIQGYEKADLPDSF
+966 IKVQGYEKADLPDSF

-1116 KIEMV
+1116 KMEMV

-1231 SDEKIHIAQAKLNE
+1231 SNEEIHIAQAKLNE
-1245 LYDKFTKEYGLIN
+1245 LYDRFTKEYGLIN

-1282 GEGKFVGKADI
+1282 GEGNFVGKADI

-1334 NMDKEEIINSL
+1334 KIDKEEIINSL
-1345 EGVIFRVPDYENSD
+1345 EGVIFKVPDYENTN

-1825 LQYAGLKEN
+1825 LQYSGLKEN

-1877 MAMFKEVA
+1877 MSMFKEVA

-2099 GNENKKVFV
+2099 GNENKKVYV

-2178 AKLRLLKQEFMNQ
+2178 AKLKLLKQDFMNQ

-2226 YTRPNADGFSPMKI
+2226 YTKPNADGFSPMKI
-2240 NGITYTEKQEAG
+2240 NGMIYTEKQEAG
-2252 KKLLESIQDLKSM
+2252 KRLLQSINDLKSM

-2273 RGFTMEMSFDSITR
+2273 RGFTMEISFDSITR
-2287 NIRLKLKNK
+2287 NVRLKLKNK

-2302 LGTDVNGNIT
+2302 LGVDSLGNIT

-2389 KSPDKNS
+2389 KFPDKNS

>member
-1 MPSKYQL
+1 MANKYQL
-8 VNEMA
+8 INEMA
-13 NDTLKEITSNSE
+13 SETLKEITQNGES
-25 NWIKFLETASNNYKY
+25 WIKFLNTASNNYKY

-60 IETWNKRLKRWVNK
+60 IETWNKKLRRWVNK
-74 GAKGIALISIE
+74 GAKGIVLLSME
-85 NGRNILRHV
+85 NGRNVLRHV
-94 FDISDTHSGINQEL
+94 FDISDTHSGINKDF
-108 KLWEVR
+108 KLWEIK
-114 PSYENGL
+114 PSYENGI

-130 NLEIKDNL
+130 NLEVKSNL
-138 AEAIYSSSS
+138 AEAIYSASI
-147 NLVEDNFQDY
+147 NLVEDNYQDY
-157 LVDLKEVVENS
+157 LVDLKEILDG
-168 SLQGLNDEELESF
+168 SLLEGMQDIDLEGNF
-181 FKGLLVNSISYMTM
+181 IVLLAKSISYMAM
-195 KRCGVEPMEH
+195 KRCGIDPTEH
-205 FNLSDFELI
+205 FNVSDFEMI
-214 KQFDSKRV
+214 SSFNNKRV

-239 EIYSSVRNF
+239 EIYSSVINY
-248 EKSTNYINRTFV
+248 EKNYKLTNRTFV
-260 NNQKTNYHV
+260 NNEKINYHN
-269 NENKNNEG
+269 NEEKNNEG
-277 RNDYERVNIQTNGR
+277 RNDYDRINIQSNGR
-291 LSNTTSSITTN
+291 LPNTTSSITKN
-302 KENDTR
+302 EENGTG
-308 EILKNEGEIPKGTQ
+308 EILKNEGEIPKRTQ
-322 KRTIRGIDVRWQN
+322 KRVIRGINVRWQD

-340 RNRGNSSKQ
+340 RNRTNSSKENETDNN
-349 IKTTNQTI
+349 KSSREEPNNR
-357 GRESSS
+357 GNEKRES
-363 ERRNEESR
+363 NE
-371 SNGLGTSNE
+371 LGTSNE
-380 LNTKSSRGND
+380 LNQESSRRND
-390 NSRVDLQLNLFTD
+390 NGRTNLQLNLFEDT
-403 SYIPP
+403 YVPP
-408 IKNLPS
+408 IKELPS
-414 VDEQI
+414 VETQI
-419 NNIQA
+419 NNIQT
-424 QAEVENTS
+424 QAEVENTP
-432 AFTFTQEMI
+432 AFSFTQEMI
-441 DNMLLE
+441 DKTLIN
-447 GSGFEQG
+447 GSNFSHG
-454 KFRIYQQLQKSLS
+454 KFRIYEQFKRSLS
-467 NKENID
+467 SNENII
-473 FLKKEYGDGGSS
+473 FLKREYGIGGLSS
-485 SIRGFDG
+485 AYYGADF
-492 IGQWHSSKG
+492 GQEYDSKG
-501 IELYKGYKDNDPKLL
+501 IRLYKGFKDDRPELL
-516 LTWNK
+516 ITWNK
-521 VEQRLNELIKLDR
+521 VEQRLKELIRLDR
-534 YFTAEEKIEYNKW
+534 YFNTEEKEKYQEWLKNDYENEKW
-547 LDDNEPSIIV
+547 MLDRGLKTDNSTQ
-557 ENLSP
+557 LY
-562 EIFENMF
+562 EI
-569 ETLISHQ
+569 Q
-576 NIDIDLLKDNTK
+576 NI
-588 SFDEKMQMLRD
+588 EK
-599 KCEDYA
+599 
-605 NDFGGFNPTDGQFV
+605 N
-619 ITEDYIEIT
+619 
-628 LYKDDSIHQLEW
+628 YK
-640 DEFTNL
+640 
-646 FIEYAKNKEQI
+646 
-657 QQIERNYR
+657 

-672 HFHTNDEGYYYAIY
+672 HFHTNEEGYYYSIY
-686 NNFGTEIDGGLLEY
+686 DKYGVEQDGGLLEY
-700 SEIDNTKQSE
+700 SDNVENQT
-710 LDIRKRLAEFTDIEE
+710 LMGIRKRLAEFTDIEE
-725 LANENLREVSQE
+725 LTNENLEEVSQD
-737 FIDALESG
+737 FIDNLEEETDKIIRKSEFANPEDYEAYFVIDDIKNMEEDKSYTVARVINNKNCVELHYTDG
-745 AIAEEVGNAVL
+745 IATIEYGTKQNDNSWESIIEEIL
-756 EKVEKDTINAI
+756 WFD
-767 DELKAIEQ
+767 
-775 AQKVNDLFKARE
+775 
-787 ENGKP
+787 
-792 LNRDEYYKNQGKI
+792 KNQSKDEIISKLEELFEEEYLEHTKHKENNEPQTNNSNFKISQIEKI
-805 NYHIDNNSLGEGTP
+805 NFNINDNQLGEGTQ
-819 KEKVRRNID
+819 KEKVRRNIE
-828 AIRLLKKL
+828 AIKLLHKL
-836 ENENRLA
+836 EDENRLA
-843 SKEEQEILATY
+843 NKEEQEILSKY

-868 TNWSE
+868 DNWSK
-873 EYHELKELLTDD
+873 EYNELKEILTDD
-885 EYKSARAS
+885 EYKLARAS

-904 INAIYKT
+904 INAIYNALK
-911 LQNMGLEQANILE
+911 NMGVEQANILE

-966 IKIQGYEKADLPDSF
+966 IKVQGYEKADLPDSF

-1116 KIEMV
+1116 KMEMV

-1231 SDEKIHIAQAKLNE
+1231 SDEEIHIAQAKLNE
-1245 LYDKFTKEYGLIN
+1245 LYDRFTKEYGLIN

-1282 GEGKFVGKADI
+1282 GEGNFVGKADI

-1334 NMDKEEIINSL
+1334 KIDKEEIINSL
-1345 EGVIFRVPDYENSD
+1345 EGVIFKVPDYENTN

-1825 LQYAGLKEN
+1825 LQYSGLKEN

-1877 MAMFKEVA
+1877 MSMFKEVA

-1907 KPSEIQEE
+1907 KPSEIQQE

-1974 VYRIWNEN
+1974 VYRIWSEN

-2099 GNENKKVFV
+2099 GNENKKVYV

-2178 AKLRLLKQEFMNQ
+2178 AKLKLLKQEFMNQ

-2226 YTRPNADGFSPMKI
+2226 YTKPNADGFSPMKI
-2240 NGITYTEKQEAG
+2240 NGIIYTEKQEAG
-2252 KKLLESIQDLKSM
+2252 KRLLQSINDLKSM

-2273 RGFTMEMSFDSITR
+2273 RGFTMEISFDSITR

-2350 PKEQELQ
+2350 HKEQELQ

-2389 KSPDKNS
+2389 KFPDKNS

>member
-1 MPSKYQL
+1 MANKYQL
-8 VNEMA
+8 INEMA
-13 NDTLKEITSNSE
+13 SETLKEITQNGES
-25 NWIKFLETASNNYKY
+25 WIKFLNTASSNYKY

-60 IETWNKRLKRWVNK
+60 IETWNKKLRRWVNK
-74 GAKGIALISIE
+74 GAKGIALLSIE
-85 NGRNILRHV
+85 NGRNVLRHV
-94 FDISDTHSGINQEL
+94 FDISDTHSGINKEF
-108 KLWEVR
+108 KLWEIK
-114 PSYENGL
+114 PSYENGI

-130 NLEIKDNL
+130 NLEVKSNL
-138 AEAIYSSSS
+138 AEAIYSASI
-147 NLVEDNFQDY
+147 NLVEDNYQDY
-157 LVDLKEVVENS
+157 LVDLKDVLDG
-168 SLQGLNDEELESF
+168 SLLEGMQDVDLEGNF
-181 FKGLLVNSISYMTM
+181 IVLLAKSISYMAM
-195 KRCGVEPMEH
+195 KRCGIDPTEH
-205 FNLSDFELI
+205 FNVSDFEMI
-214 KQFDSKRV
+214 SSFNNKRV

-239 EIYSSVRNF
+239 EIYSSVINY
-248 EKSTNYINRTFV
+248 EKNYKLTNRTFV
-260 NNQKTNYHV
+260 NNEKINYHN
-269 NENKNNEG
+269 NEEKNNEG
-277 RNDYERVNIQTNGR
+277 RNDYDRINIQSNGR
-291 LSNTTSSITTN
+291 LPNTTSSITKN
-302 KENDTR
+302 EENGTG
-308 EILKNEGEIPKGTQ
+308 EILKNEGEIPKRTQ
-322 KRTIRGIDVRWQN
+322 KRVIRGINVRWQD

-340 RNRGNSSKQ
+340 RNRANSPKENETDNNKSSREESNNRGNEK
-349 IKTTNQTI
+349 
-357 GRESSS
+357 RES
-363 ERRNEESR
+363 NE
-371 SNGLGTSNE
+371 LGTSNE
-380 LNTKSSRGND
+380 LNKEPSRRND
-390 NSRVDLQLNLFTD
+390 NVRANLQLNLFEDT
-403 SYIPP
+403 YVPP
-408 IKNLPS
+408 IKELPS
-414 VDEQI
+414 VDTQI

-424 QAEVENTS
+424 QEEVENTS
-432 AFTFTQEMI
+432 AFEFTQKVI
-441 DNMLLE
+441 DDVLLE
-447 GSGFEQG
+447 GSHFADG
-454 KFRIYQQLQKSLS
+454 KFRIYRLFQESYS
-467 NKENID
+467 TEDNIT
-473 FLKKEYGDGGSS
+473 FLKKEYGEGGGGV
-485 SIRGFDG
+485 RNYENLDE
-492 IGQWHSSKG
+492 WHNAKG
-501 IELYKGYKDNDPKLL
+501 IR
-516 LTWNK
+516 LTFGLK
-521 VEQRLNELIKLDR
+521 
-534 YFTAEEKIEYNKW
+534 
-547 LDDNEPSIIV
+547 
-557 ENLSP
+557 ENAP
-562 EIFENMF
+562 
-569 ETLISHQ
+569 ETLITWSKVEKRIKELVNADIYLNSNEKEEYQKWLNEEYENQKWMYDARINTDQKQVAIDEENQDIQ
-576 NIDIDLLKDNTK
+576 NI
-588 SFDEKMQMLRD
+588 EK
-599 KCEDYA
+599 
-605 NDFGGFNPTDGQFV
+605 N
-619 ITEDYIEIT
+619 
-628 LYKDDSIHQLEW
+628 YK
-640 DEFTNL
+640 
-646 FIEYAKNKEQI
+646 
-657 QQIERNYR
+657 

-756 EKVEKDTINAI
+756 EKVENDTINAI
-767 DELKAIEQ
+767 DELKAIGQ
-775 AQKVNDLFKARE
+775 AQKVINLFKARE

-792 LNRDEYYKNQGKI
+792 LNRDEYYKNQEKI

-828 AIRLLKKL
+828 AIKLLKKL
-836 ENENRLA
+836 EDENRLA
-843 SKEEQEILATY
+843 NKEEQEILASY
-854 VGWGGLPDVFDENK
+854 VGWGGLPDVFDESK
-868 TNWSE
+868 DNWSE
-873 EYHELKELLTDD
+873 EYNELKEILTDE

-893 TLTAFYTPPIV
+893 TLTAFYTPPVV
-904 INAIYKT
+904 INAIYDT
-911 LQNMGLEQANILE
+911 LKSMGVEQANILE

-966 IKIQGYEKADLPDSF
+966 IKVQGYEKANLPDSF

-1116 KIEMV
+1116 KMEMV

-1143 NYAIT
+1143 SYAIT
-1148 NIHGELQNNSI
+1148 NIHGELQNNII

-1182 IVDDK
+1182 VVDDK

-1231 SDEKIHIAQAKLNE
+1231 SDEEIHIAQAKLNE
-1245 LYDKFTKEYGLIN
+1245 LYDRFTKEYGLIN

-1282 GEGKFVGKADI
+1282 GEGNFVGKADI

-1334 NMDKEEIINSL
+1334 KIDKEEIINSL
-1345 EGVIFRVPDYENSD
+1345 EGVIFKVPDYENTN

-1689 IALLEEQISDIT
+1689 IASLEEQISDIT

-1734 HKEERKDD
+1734 HKEERKDG

-1825 LQYAGLKEN
+1825 LQYSGLKEN

-1877 MAMFKEVA
+1877 MSMFKEVA

-1907 KPSEIQEE
+1907 KPSEIQQE

-2099 GNENKKVFV
+2099 GNENKKVYV

-2252 KKLLESIQDLKSM
+2252 KRLLQSINDLKSM

-2273 RGFTMEMSFDSITR
+2273 RGFTMEISFDSITR

-2389 KSPDKNS
+2389 KFPDKNS

>member
-1 MPSKYQL
+1 MANKYQL
-8 VNEMA
+8 INEMA
-13 NDTLKEITSNSE
+13 SETLKEITQNGES
-25 NWIKFLETASNNYKY
+25 WIKFLNTASNNYKY

-60 IETWNKRLKRWVNK
+60 IETWNKKLRRWVNK
-74 GAKGIALISIE
+74 GAKGIALLSIE
-85 NGRNILRHV
+85 NGRNVLRHV
-94 FDISDTHSGINQEL
+94 FDISDTHSGINKEF
-108 KLWEVR
+108 KLWEIK
-114 PSYENGL
+114 PSYENGI

-130 NLEIKDNL
+130 NLEVKSNL
-138 AEAIYSSSS
+138 AEAIYSASI
-147 NLVEDNFQDY
+147 NLVEDNYQDY
-157 LVDLKEVVENS
+157 LVDLKDVLDG
-168 SLQGLNDEELESF
+168 SLLEGMQDIDLEGNF
-181 FKGLLVNSISYMTM
+181 IVLLAKSISYMAM
-195 KRCGVEPMEH
+195 KRCGIDPTEH
-205 FNLSDFELI
+205 FNVSDFEMI
-214 KQFDSKRV
+214 SSFNNKRV

-239 EIYSSVRNF
+239 EIYSSVINY
-248 EKSTNYINRTFV
+248 EKNYKLTNRTFV
-260 NNQKTNYHV
+260 NNEKINYHN
-269 NENKNNEG
+269 NEEKNNEG
-277 RNDYERVNIQTNGR
+277 RNDYDRINIQSNGR
-291 LSNTTSSITTN
+291 LPNTTSSITKNEKNGTG
-302 KENDTR
+302 
-308 EILKNEGEIPKGTQ
+308 EILKNEGEIPKRTQ
-322 KRTIRGIDVRWQN
+322 KRVIRGINVRWQD

-340 RNRGNSSKQ
+340 RNRTNSSKENETDNN
-349 IKTTNQTI
+349 KSSRKEPNNR
-357 GRESSS
+357 GNEKRES
-363 ERRNEESR
+363 NE
-371 SNGLGTSNE
+371 LGTSNE

-390 NSRVDLQLNLFTD
+390 NNRVDLQLNLFTD

-414 VDEQI
+414 VEEQI

-432 AFTFTQEMI
+432 AFEFTQKVI
-441 DNMLLE
+441 DDVLLE
-447 GSGFEQG
+447 GSHFADG
-454 KFRIYQQLQKSLS
+454 KFRIYRLFQESYS
-467 NKENID
+467 TEDNIT
-473 FLKKEYGDGGSS
+473 FLKKEYGEGGGGV
-485 SIRGFDG
+485 RNYENLDE
-492 IGQWHSSKG
+492 WHNAKG
-501 IELYKGYKDNDPKLL
+501 IRLTFRLKENAPETL
-516 LTWNK
+516 LTWSK
-521 VEQRLNELIKLDR
+521 VEKRIKELVNADIYLNSNEKEEYQKWLNEEYENQKWMYDARINPDQKQVAID
-534 YFTAEEKIEYNKW
+534 EENQDI
-547 LDDNEPSIIV
+547 
-557 ENLSP
+557 
-562 EIFENMF
+562 
-569 ETLISHQ
+569 Q
-576 NIDIDLLKDNTK
+576 NI
-588 SFDEKMQMLRD
+588 EK
-599 KCEDYA
+599 
-605 NDFGGFNPTDGQFV
+605 N
-619 ITEDYIEIT
+619 
-628 LYKDDSIHQLEW
+628 YK
-640 DEFTNL
+640 
-646 FIEYAKNKEQI
+646 
-657 QQIERNYR
+657 

-756 EKVEKDTINAI
+756 EKVENDTINAI
-767 DELKAIEQ
+767 DELKAIGQ
-775 AQKVNDLFKARE
+775 AQKVINLFKARE

-792 LNRDEYYKNQGKI
+792 LNRDEYYKNQEKI

-828 AIRLLKKL
+828 AIKLLKKL
-836 ENENRLA
+836 EDENRLA
-843 SKEEQEILATY
+843 NKEEQEILASY
-854 VGWGGLPDVFDENK
+854 VGWGGLPDVFDESK
-868 TNWSE
+868 DNWSE
-873 EYHELKELLTDD
+873 EYNELKEILTDE

-893 TLTAFYTPPIV
+893 TLTAFYTPPVV
-904 INAIYKT
+904 INAIYDT
-911 LQNMGLEQANILE
+911 LKSMGVEQANILE

-966 IKIQGYEKADLPDSF
+966 IKVQGYEKADLPDSF

-1116 KIEMV
+1116 KMEMV

-1231 SDEKIHIAQAKLNE
+1231 SDEEIHIAQAKLNE
-1245 LYDKFTKEYGLIN
+1245 LYDRFTKEYGLIN

-1282 GEGKFVGKADI
+1282 GEGNFVGKADI

-1334 NMDKEEIINSL
+1334 KIDKEEIINSL
-1345 EGVIFRVPDYENSD
+1345 EGVIFKVPDYENTN

-1689 IALLEEQISDIT
+1689 IASLEEQISDIT

-1877 MAMFKEVA
+1877 MSMFKEVA

-1907 KPSEIQEE
+1907 KPSEIQQE

-2099 GNENKKVFV
+2099 GNENKKVYV

-2252 KKLLESIQDLKSM
+2252 KRLLQSINDLKSM

-2273 RGFTMEMSFDSITR
+2273 RGFTMEISFDSITR

-2389 KSPDKNS
+2389 KFPDKNS

>member
-1 MPSKYQL
+1 MANKYQL
-8 VNEMA
+8 INEMA
-13 NDTLKEITSNSE
+13 SETLKEITQNGES
-25 NWIKFLETASNNYKY
+25 WIKFLNTASNNYKY

-60 IETWNKRLKRWVNK
+60 IETWNKKLRRWVNK
-74 GAKGIALISIE
+74 GAKGIALLSME
-85 NGRNILRHV
+85 NGRNVLRHV
-94 FDISDTHSGINQEL
+94 FDISDTHSGINKDF
-108 KLWEVR
+108 KLWEIK
-114 PSYENGL
+114 PSYENGI

-130 NLEIKDNL
+130 NLEVKSNL
-138 AEAIYSSSS
+138 AEAIYSASI
-147 NLVEDNFQDY
+147 NLVEDNYQDY
-157 LVDLKEVVENS
+157 LVDLKEVLDG
-168 SLQGLNDEELESF
+168 SLLEGMQDIDLEGNF
-181 FKGLLVNSISYMTM
+181 IVLLAKSISYMAM
-195 KRCGVEPMEH
+195 KRCGIDPTEH
-205 FNLSDFELI
+205 FNVSDFEMI
-214 KQFDSKRV
+214 SSFNNKRV

-239 EIYSSVRNF
+239 EIYSSVINY
-248 EKSTNYINRTFV
+248 EKNYKLTNRTFV
-260 NNQKTNYHV
+260 NNEKINYHN
-269 NENKNNEG
+269 NEEKNNEG
-277 RNDYERVNIQTNGR
+277 RNDYDRINIQSNGR
-291 LSNTTSSITTN
+291 LPNTTSSITKN
-302 KENDTR
+302 EENGTG
-308 EILKNEGEIPKGTQ
+308 EILKNEGEIPKRTQ
-322 KRTIRGIDVRWQN
+322 KRVIRGINVRWQD

-340 RNRGNSSKQ
+340 RNRANSPKENETDNNKSSREESNNRGNEK
-349 IKTTNQTI
+349 
-357 GRESSS
+357 RES
-363 ERRNEESR
+363 NE
-371 SNGLGTSNE
+371 LGTSNE
-380 LNTKSSRGND
+380 LNKEPSRRND
-390 NSRVDLQLNLFTD
+390 NVRANLQLNLFEDT
-403 SYIPP
+403 YVPP
-408 IKNLPS
+408 IKELPS
-414 VDEQI
+414 VDTQI
-419 NNIQA
+419 NSIQA

-432 AFTFTQEMI
+432 AFEFTQKVI
-441 DNMLLE
+441 DDVLLE
-447 GSGFEQG
+447 GSHFADG
-454 KFRIYQQLQKSLS
+454 KFRIYRLFQESYS
-467 NKENID
+467 TEDNIT
-473 FLKKEYGDGGSS
+473 FLKKEYGEGGGGV
-485 SIRGFDG
+485 RNYENLDE
-492 IGQWHSSKG
+492 WHNAKG
-501 IELYKGYKDNDPKLL
+501 IRLTFGLKENAPETL
-516 LTWNK
+516 LTWSK
-521 VEQRLNELIKLDR
+521 VEKRIKELVNADIYLNSNEKEEYQKWLNEEYENQKWMYDARINPDQKQVAID
-534 YFTAEEKIEYNKW
+534 EENQDI
-547 LDDNEPSIIV
+547 
-557 ENLSP
+557 
-562 EIFENMF
+562 
-569 ETLISHQ
+569 Q
-576 NIDIDLLKDNTK
+576 NI
-588 SFDEKMQMLRD
+588 EK
-599 KCEDYA
+599 
-605 NDFGGFNPTDGQFV
+605 N
-619 ITEDYIEIT
+619 
-628 LYKDDSIHQLEW
+628 YK
-640 DEFTNL
+640 
-646 FIEYAKNKEQI
+646 
-657 QQIERNYR
+657 

-672 HFHTNDEGYYYAIY
+672 HFHTNDEGYYYEIY

-756 EKVEKDTINAI
+756 EKVENDTINAI
-767 DELKAIEQ
+767 DELKAIGQ
-775 AQKVNDLFKARE
+775 AQKVINLFKARE

-792 LNRDEYYKNQGKI
+792 LNRDEYYKNQEKI

-828 AIRLLKKL
+828 AIKLLKKL
-836 ENENRLA
+836 EDENRLA
-843 SKEEQEILATY
+843 NKEEQEILASY
-854 VGWGGLPDVFDENK
+854 VGWGGLPDVFDESK
-868 TNWSE
+868 DNWRE
-873 EYHELKELLTDD
+873 EYNELKEILTDE

-893 TLTAFYTPPIV
+893 TLTAFYTPPVV
-904 INAIYKT
+904 INAIYDT
-911 LQNMGLEQANILE
+911 LKSMGVEQANILE

-966 IKIQGYEKADLPDSF
+966 IKVQGYEKADLPDSF

-1116 KIEMV
+1116 KMEMV

-1126 YDSTCKAEED
+1126 YDSTCKAEEN

-1231 SDEKIHIAQAKLNE
+1231 SDEEIHIAQAKLNE
-1245 LYDKFTKEYGLIN
+1245 LYDRFTKEYGLIN

-1282 GEGKFVGKADI
+1282 GEGNFVGKADI

-1306 QVDTPDE
+1306 KVDTPDE

-1334 NMDKEEIINSL
+1334 KIDKEEIINSL
-1345 EGVIFRVPDYENSD
+1345 EGVIFKVPDYENTN

-1825 LQYAGLKEN
+1825 LQYSGLKEN

-1853 ELAPEGTGYRAKT
+1853 ELATEGTGYRVKT

-1877 MAMFKEVA
+1877 MSMFKEVA

-1907 KPSEIQEE
+1907 KPSEIQQE

-1974 VYRIWNEN
+1974 VYRIWSEN

-2099 GNENKKVFV
+2099 GNENKKVYV

-2178 AKLRLLKQEFMNQ
+2178 AKLKLLKQEFMNQ

-2240 NGITYTEKQEAG
+2240 NGITYTEKQDAG
-2252 KKLLESIQDLKSM
+2252 KKLLECIQNLKSM
-2265 ETREIGEY
+2265 EVKVVGEY
-2273 RGFTMEMSFDSITR
+2273 RGFNMEISFDSFSK
-2287 NIRLKLKNK
+2287 NIKLKLKNK

-2302 LGTDVNGNIT
+2302 LGTDINGNIT
-2312 RINNCLENI
+2312 RINNCLDNI
-2321 AKDIPHERDLL
+2321 AKDIPHERELL

>member
-1 MPSKYQL
+1 MANKYQL
-8 VNEMA
+8 INEMA
-13 NDTLKEITSNSE
+13 SETLKEITQNGES
-25 NWIKFLETASNNYKY
+25 WIKFLNTASNNYKY

-60 IETWNKRLKRWVNK
+60 IETWNKKLRRWVNK
-74 GAKGIALISIE
+74 GAKGIALLSME
-85 NGRNILRHV
+85 NGRNVLRHV
-94 FDISDTHSGINQEL
+94 FDISDTHSGINKDF
-108 KLWEVR
+108 KLWEIK
-114 PSYENGL
+114 PSYENGI

-130 NLEIKDNL
+130 NLEVKSNL
-138 AEAIYSSSS
+138 AEAIYSASI
-147 NLVEDNFQDY
+147 NLVEDNYQDY
-157 LVDLKEVVENS
+157 LVDLKEVLDG
-168 SLQGLNDEELESF
+168 SLLEGMQDIDLEGNF
-181 FKGLLVNSISYMTM
+181 IVLLAKSISYMAM
-195 KRCGVEPMEH
+195 KRCGIDPTEH
-205 FNLSDFELI
+205 FNVSDFEMI
-214 KQFDSKRV
+214 SSFNNKRV

-239 EIYSSVRNF
+239 EIYSSVINY
-248 EKSTNYINRTFV
+248 EKNYKLTNRTFV
-260 NNQKTNYHV
+260 NNEKINYHN
-269 NENKNNEG
+269 NEEKNNEG
-277 RNDYERVNIQTNGR
+277 RNDYDRINIQSNGR
-291 LSNTTSSITTN
+291 LPNTTSSITKN
-302 KENDTR
+302 EENGTG
-308 EILKNEGEIPKGTQ
+308 EILKNEGEIPKRTQ
-322 KRTIRGIDVRWQN
+322 KRVIRGINVRWQD

-340 RNRGNSSKQ
+340 RNRTNSSKENETDNN
-349 IKTTNQTI
+349 KSSREEPNNR
-357 GRESSS
+357 GNEKRES
-363 ERRNEESR
+363 NE
-371 SNGLGTSNE
+371 LGTSNE
-380 LNTKSSRGND
+380 LNQESSRRND
-390 NSRVDLQLNLFTD
+390 NGRTNLQLNLFEDT
-403 SYIPP
+403 YVPP
-408 IKNLPS
+408 IKELPS
-414 VDEQI
+414 VETQI
-419 NNIQA
+419 NNIRT
-424 QAEVENTS
+424 QAEVENTP
-432 AFTFTQEMI
+432 AFSFTQEMI
-441 DNMLLE
+441 DKTLIN
-447 GSGFEQG
+447 GSNFSHG
-454 KFRIYQQLQKSLS
+454 KFRIYEQFKRSLS
-467 NKENID
+467 SNENII
-473 FLKKEYGDGGSS
+473 FLKREYGIGGLSS
-485 SIRGFDG
+485 AYYGADF
-492 IGQWHSSKG
+492 GQEYDSKG
-501 IELYKGYKDNDPKLL
+501 IRLYKGFKDDRPELL
-516 LTWNK
+516 ITWNK
-521 VEQRLNELIKLDR
+521 VEQRLKELIRLDR
-534 YFTAEEKIEYNKW
+534 YFNTEEKEKYQEWLKNDYENEKW
-547 LDDNEPSIIV
+547 MLDRGLKTDNSTQ
-557 ENLSP
+557 LY
-562 EIFENMF
+562 EI
-569 ETLISHQ
+569 Q
-576 NIDIDLLKDNTK
+576 NI
-588 SFDEKMQMLRD
+588 EK
-599 KCEDYA
+599 
-605 NDFGGFNPTDGQFV
+605 N
-619 ITEDYIEIT
+619 
-628 LYKDDSIHQLEW
+628 YK
-640 DEFTNL
+640 
-646 FIEYAKNKEQI
+646 
-657 QQIERNYR
+657 

-672 HFHTNDEGYYYAIY
+672 HFHTNEEGYYYSIY
-686 NNFGTEIDGGLLEY
+686 DKYGVEQDGGLLEY
-700 SEIDNTKQSE
+700 SDNVENQT
-710 LDIRKRLAEFTDIEE
+710 LMGIRKRLAEFTDIEE
-725 LANENLREVSQE
+725 LTNENLEEVSQD
-737 FIDALESG
+737 FIDNLEEETDKIIRKSEFANPEDYEAYFVIDDIKNMEEDKSYTVARVINNKNCVELHYTDG
-745 AIAEEVGNAVL
+745 IATIEYGTKQDDNSWESIIEEIL
-756 EKVEKDTINAI
+756 WFD
-767 DELKAIEQ
+767 
-775 AQKVNDLFKARE
+775 
-787 ENGKP
+787 
-792 LNRDEYYKNQGKI
+792 KNQSKDEIISKLEELFEEEYLEHTKHKENNEPQTNNSNFKISQIEKI
-805 NYHIDNNSLGEGTP
+805 NFNINDNQLGEGTQ
-819 KEKVRRNID
+819 KEKVRRNIE
-828 AIRLLKKL
+828 AIKLLHKL
-836 ENENRLA
+836 EDENRLA
-843 SKEEQEILATY
+843 NKEEQEILSKY

-868 TNWSE
+868 DNWSK
-873 EYHELKELLTDD
+873 EYNELKEILTDD

-904 INAIYKT
+904 INAIYNALK
-911 LQNMGLEQANILE
+911 NMGVEQANILE

-966 IKIQGYEKADLPDSF
+966 IKVQGYEKADLPDSF

-1116 KIEMV
+1116 KMEIV

-1231 SDEKIHIAQAKLNE
+1231 SDEEIHIAQAKLNE
-1245 LYDKFTKEYGLIN
+1245 LYDRFTKEYGLIN

-1282 GEGKFVGKADI
+1282 GEGNFVGKADI

-1334 NMDKEEIINSL
+1334 KIDKEEIINIL
-1345 EGVIFRVPDYENSD
+1345 EGVIFKVPDYENTN

-1377 VAEQFA
+1377 VAEEFA

-1877 MAMFKEVA
+1877 MSMFKEVA

-1907 KPSEIQEE
+1907 KPSEIQQE

-1965 SKVNSCAEN
+1965 SKVNSCSEN
-1974 VYRIWNEN
+1974 IYRIWDEN

-2052 QVRVLMGSTQ
+2052 QVRVLIGSTQ

-2099 GNENKKVFV
+2099 GNENKKVYV

-2302 LGTDVNGNIT
+2302 LGTDINGNIT
-2312 RINNCLENI
+2312 RINNCLDNI
-2321 AKDIPHERDLL
+2321 AKDIPHERELL

-2389 KSPDKNS
+2389 KFPDKNS

>member
-1 MPSKYQL
+1 MANKYQL
-8 VNEMA
+8 INEMA
-13 NDTLKEITSNSE
+13 SETLKEITQNGES
-25 NWIKFLETASNNYKY
+25 WIKFLNTASNNYKY

-60 IETWNKRLKRWVNK
+60 IETWNKKLRRWVNK
-74 GAKGIALISIE
+74 GAKGIALLSME
-85 NGRNILRHV
+85 NGRNVLRHV
-94 FDISDTHSGINQEL
+94 FDISDTHSGINKDF
-108 KLWEVR
+108 KLWEIK
-114 PSYENGL
+114 PSYENGI

-130 NLEIKDNL
+130 NLEVKSNL
-138 AEAIYSSSS
+138 AEAIYSASI
-147 NLVEDNFQDY
+147 NLVEDNYQDY
-157 LVDLKEVVENS
+157 LVDLKEVLDG
-168 SLQGLNDEELESF
+168 SLLEGMQDIDLEGNF
-181 FKGLLVNSISYMTM
+181 IVLLAKSISYMAM
-195 KRCGVEPMEH
+195 KRCGIDPTEH
-205 FNLSDFELI
+205 FNVSDFEMI
-214 KQFDSKRV
+214 SSFNNKRV

-239 EIYSSVRNF
+239 EIYSSVINY
-248 EKSTNYINRTFV
+248 EKNYKLTNRTFV
-260 NNQKTNYHV
+260 NNEKINYHN
-269 NENKNNEG
+269 NEEKNNEG
-277 RNDYERVNIQTNGR
+277 RNDYDRINIQSNGR
-291 LSNTTSSITTN
+291 LPNTTSSITKN
-302 KENDTR
+302 EENGTG
-308 EILKNEGEIPKGTQ
+308 EILKNEGEIPKRTQ
-322 KRTIRGIDVRWQN
+322 KRVIRGINVRWQD

-340 RNRGNSSKQ
+340 RNRANSPKENETDNNKSSREESNNRGNEK
-349 IKTTNQTI
+349 
-357 GRESSS
+357 RES
-363 ERRNEESR
+363 NE
-371 SNGLGTSNE
+371 LGTSNE
-380 LNTKSSRGND
+380 LNKEPSRRND
-390 NSRVDLQLNLFTD
+390 NVRANLQLNLFEDT
-403 SYIPP
+403 YVPP
-408 IKNLPS
+408 IKELPS
-414 VDEQI
+414 VDTQI
-419 NNIQA
+419 NSIQA

-432 AFTFTQEMI
+432 AFEFTQKVI
-441 DNMLLE
+441 DDVLLE
-447 GSGFEQG
+447 GSHFADG
-454 KFRIYQQLQKSLS
+454 KFRIYRLFQESYS
-467 NKENID
+467 TEDNIT
-473 FLKKEYGDGGSS
+473 FLKKEYGEGGGGV
-485 SIRGFDG
+485 RNYENLDE
-492 IGQWHSSKG
+492 WHNAKG
-501 IELYKGYKDNDPKLL
+501 IRLTFGLKENAPETL
-516 LTWNK
+516 LTWSK
-521 VEQRLNELIKLDR
+521 VEKRIKELVNADIYLNSNEKEEYQKWLNEEYENQKWMYEARINPDQKQVAID
-534 YFTAEEKIEYNKW
+534 EENQDI
-547 LDDNEPSIIV
+547 
-557 ENLSP
+557 
-562 EIFENMF
+562 
-569 ETLISHQ
+569 Q
-576 NIDIDLLKDNTK
+576 NI
-588 SFDEKMQMLRD
+588 EK
-599 KCEDYA
+599 
-605 NDFGGFNPTDGQFV
+605 N
-619 ITEDYIEIT
+619 
-628 LYKDDSIHQLEW
+628 YK
-640 DEFTNL
+640 
-646 FIEYAKNKEQI
+646 
-657 QQIERNYR
+657 

-672 HFHTNDEGYYYAIY
+672 HFHTNDEGYYYEIY

-745 AIAEEVGNAVL
+745 AIAEEVGNAVV
-756 EKVEKDTINAI
+756 EKVENDTINAI
-767 DELKAIEQ
+767 DELKAIGQ
-775 AQKVNDLFKARE
+775 AQKVINLFKARE

-792 LNRDEYYKNQGKI
+792 LNRDEYYKNQEKI

-828 AIRLLKKL
+828 AIKLLKKL
-836 ENENRLA
+836 EDENRLA
-843 SKEEQEILATY
+843 NKEEQEILASY
-854 VGWGGLPDVFDENK
+854 VGWGGLPDVFDESK
-868 TNWSE
+868 DNWSE
-873 EYHELKELLTDD
+873 EYNELKEILTDE

-893 TLTAFYTPPIV
+893 TLTAFYTPPVV
-904 INAIYKT
+904 INAIYDT
-911 LQNMGLEQANILE
+911 LKSMGVEQANILE

-1853 ELAPEGTGYRAKT
+1853 ELAPEGY
-1866 RFAKFHNLPEL
+1866 NL
-1877 MAMFKEVA
+1877 V
-1885 DIQTAETLNLPTPE
+1885 
-1899 FENINVVV
+1899 
-1907 KPSEIQEE
+1907 
-1915 MVKALGERAEKIRSG
+1915 
-1930 TVDAT
+1930 
-1935 EDNMLKITNEGRKL
+1935 GR
-1949 ALDQRLMNPL
+1949 
-1959 LPDSES
+1959 
-1965 SKVNSCAEN
+1965 
-1974 VYRIWNEN
+1974 
-1982 SDKKSTQL
+1982 
-1990 VFCDLSTPKDLK
+1990 
-2002 GYEKEEFTDVYN
+2002 
-2014 ELKKKLIQ
+2014 
-2022 KGIPPDEIAFIHEAD
+2022 
-2037 NEVKKKELFSKVRKG
+2037 
-2052 QVRVLMGSTQ
+2052 
-2062 KMGAGT
+2062 
-2068 NVQDKLIATHH
+2068 
-2079 LDCAWKPSDLT
+2079 
-2090 QRNGRMIRQ
+2090 
-2099 GNENKKVFV
+2099 
-2108 YSYVTEKTFDSYMY
+2108 
-2122 QLVEQKQKFISQ
+2122 
-2134 IMTSKTPA
+2134 
-2142 RTMEDIDDKALTYGE
+2142 
-2157 IKALATG
+2157 
-2164 NPKILEKTSLDTDV
+2164 
-2178 AKLRLLKQEFMNQ
+2178 
-2191 KYSLQD
+2191 
-2197 KIIKYFPEEIAR
+2197 
-2209 LNNKIGAM
+2209 
-2217 EEDTIKLQE
+2217 
-2226 YTRPNADGFSPMKI
+2226 
-2240 NGITYTEKQEAG
+2240 
-2252 KKLLESIQDLKSM
+2252 
-2265 ETREIGEY
+2265 
-2273 RGFTMEMSFDSITR
+2273 
-2287 NIRLKLKNK
+2287 
-2296 FSYSID
+2296 
-2302 LGTDVNGNIT
+2302 
-2312 RINNCLENI
+2312 
-2321 AKDIPHERDLL
+2321 
-2332 DNTYF
+2332 
-2337 QLENAKQESQKEF
+2337 
-2350 PKEQELQ
+2350 
-2357 EKLRKLEE
+2357 
-2365 INAELKIN
+2365 
-2373 ENEHEMLG
+2373 
-2381 DEKEEKQD
+2381 
-2389 KSPDKNS
+2389 
-2396 PERC
+2396 

>member
-1 MPSKYQL
+1 MANKYQL
-8 VNEMA
+8 INEMA
-13 NDTLKEITSNSE
+13 SETLKEITQNGES
-25 NWIKFLETASNNYKY
+25 WIKFLNTASNNYKY

-60 IETWNKRLKRWVNK
+60 IETWNKKLRRWVNK
-74 GAKGIALISIE
+74 GAKGIALLSIE
-85 NGRNILRHV
+85 NGRNVLRHV
-94 FDISDTHSGINQEL
+94 FDISDTHSGINKEF
-108 KLWEVR
+108 KLWEIK
-114 PSYENGL
+114 PSYENGI

-130 NLEIKDNL
+130 NLEVKSNL
-138 AEAIYSSSS
+138 AEAIYSASI
-147 NLVEDNFQDY
+147 NLVEDNYQDY
-157 LVDLKEVVENS
+157 LVDLKDVLDG
-168 SLQGLNDEELESF
+168 SLLEGMQDIDLEGNF
-181 FKGLLVNSISYMTM
+181 IVLLAKSISYMAM
-195 KRCGVEPMEH
+195 KRCGIDPTEH
-205 FNLSDFELI
+205 FNVSDFEMI
-214 KQFDSKRV
+214 SSFNNKRV

-239 EIYSSVRNF
+239 EIYSSVINY
-248 EKSTNYINRTFV
+248 EKNYKLTNRTFV
-260 NNQKTNYHV
+260 NNEKINYHN
-269 NENKNNEG
+269 NEEKNNEG
-277 RNDYERVNIQTNGR
+277 RNDYDRINIQSNGR
-291 LSNTTSSITTN
+291 LPNTTSSITKNEKNGTG
-302 KENDTR
+302 
-308 EILKNEGEIPKGTQ
+308 EILKNEGEIPKRTQ
-322 KRTIRGIDVRWQN
+322 KRVIRGINVRWQD

-340 RNRGNSSKQ
+340 RNRTNSSKENETDNN
-349 IKTTNQTI
+349 KSSRKEPNNR
-357 GRESSS
+357 GNEKRES
-363 ERRNEESR
+363 NE
-371 SNGLGTSNE
+371 LGTSNE

-390 NSRVDLQLNLFTD
+390 NNRVDLQLNLFTD

-414 VDEQI
+414 VEEQI

-432 AFTFTQEMI
+432 AFEFTQKVI
-441 DNMLLE
+441 DDVLLE
-447 GSGFEQG
+447 GSHFADG
-454 KFRIYQQLQKSLS
+454 KFRIYRLFQESYS
-467 NKENID
+467 TEDNIT
-473 FLKKEYGDGGSS
+473 FLKKEYGEGGGGV
-485 SIRGFDG
+485 RNYENLDE
-492 IGQWHSSKG
+492 WHNAKG
-501 IELYKGYKDNDPKLL
+501 IRLTFRLKENAPETL
-516 LTWNK
+516 LTWSK
-521 VEQRLNELIKLDR
+521 VEKRIKELVNADIYLNSNEKEEYQKWLNEEYENQKWMYDARINPDQKQVAID
-534 YFTAEEKIEYNKW
+534 EENQDI
-547 LDDNEPSIIV
+547 
-557 ENLSP
+557 
-562 EIFENMF
+562 
-569 ETLISHQ
+569 Q
-576 NIDIDLLKDNTK
+576 NI
-588 SFDEKMQMLRD
+588 EK
-599 KCEDYA
+599 
-605 NDFGGFNPTDGQFV
+605 N
-619 ITEDYIEIT
+619 
-628 LYKDDSIHQLEW
+628 YK
-640 DEFTNL
+640 
-646 FIEYAKNKEQI
+646 
-657 QQIERNYR
+657 

-756 EKVEKDTINAI
+756 EKVENDTINAI
-767 DELKAIEQ
+767 DELKAIGQ
-775 AQKVNDLFKARE
+775 AQKVINLFKARE

-792 LNRDEYYKNQGKI
+792 LNRDEYYKNQEKI

-828 AIRLLKKL
+828 AIKLLKKL
-836 ENENRLA
+836 EDENRLA
-843 SKEEQEILATY
+843 NKEEQEILASY
-854 VGWGGLPDVFDENK
+854 VGWGGLPDVFDESK
-868 TNWSE
+868 DNWSE
-873 EYHELKELLTDD
+873 EYNELKEILTDE

-893 TLTAFYTPPIV
+893 TLTAFYTPPVV
-904 INAIYKT
+904 INAIYDT
-911 LQNMGLEQANILE
+911 LKSMGVEQANILE

-966 IKIQGYEKADLPDSF
+966 IKVQGYEKADLPDSF

-1116 KIEMV
+1116 KMEMV

-1231 SDEKIHIAQAKLNE
+1231 SDEEIHIAQAKLNE
-1245 LYDKFTKEYGLIN
+1245 LYDRFTKEYGLIN

-1282 GEGKFVGKADI
+1282 GEGNFVGKADI

-1334 NMDKEEIINSL
+1334 KIDKEEIINSL
-1345 EGVIFRVPDYENSD
+1345 EGVIFKVPDYENTN

>member
-1 MPSKYQL
+1 MANKYQL
-8 VNEMA
+8 INEMA
-13 NDTLKEITSNSE
+13 SETLKEITQNGES
-25 NWIKFLETASNNYKY
+25 WIKFLNTASSNYKY

-60 IETWNKRLKRWVNK
+60 IETWNKKLRRWVNK
-74 GAKGIALISIE
+74 GAKGIALLSIE
-85 NGRNILRHV
+85 NGRNVLRHV
-94 FDISDTHSGINQEL
+94 FDISDTHSGINKEF
-108 KLWEVR
+108 KLWEIK
-114 PSYENGL
+114 PSYENGI

-130 NLEIKDNL
+130 NLEVKSNL
-138 AEAIYSSSS
+138 AEAIYSASI
-147 NLVEDNFQDY
+147 NLVEDNYQDY
-157 LVDLKEVVENS
+157 LVDLKDVLDG
-168 SLQGLNDEELESF
+168 SLLEGMQDVDLEGNF
-181 FKGLLVNSISYMTM
+181 IVLLAKSISYMAM
-195 KRCGVEPMEH
+195 KRCGIDPTEH
-205 FNLSDFELI
+205 FNVSDFEMI
-214 KQFDSKRV
+214 SSFNNKRV

-239 EIYSSVRNF
+239 EIYSSVINY
-248 EKSTNYINRTFV
+248 EKNYKLTNRTFV
-260 NNQKTNYHV
+260 NNEKINYHN
-269 NENKNNEG
+269 NEEKNNEG
-277 RNDYERVNIQTNGR
+277 RNDYDRINIQSNGR
-291 LSNTTSSITTN
+291 LPNTTSSITKN
-302 KENDTR
+302 EENGTG
-308 EILKNEGEIPKGTQ
+308 EILKNEGEIPKRTQ
-322 KRTIRGIDVRWQN
+322 KRVIRGINVRWQD

-340 RNRGNSSKQ
+340 RNRTNSSKENETDNN
-349 IKTTNQTI
+349 KSSREEPNNR
-357 GRESSS
+357 GNEKRES
-363 ERRNEESR
+363 NE
-371 SNGLGTSNE
+371 LGTSNE
-380 LNTKSSRGND
+380 LNKEPSRRND
-390 NSRVDLQLNLFTD
+390 NVRTNLQLNLFEDT
-403 SYIPP
+403 YVPP
-408 IKNLPS
+408 IKELPS
-414 VDEQI
+414 VDTQI

-424 QAEVENTS
+424 QAEVENTP
-432 AFTFTQEMI
+432 AFSFTQEMI
-441 DNMLLE
+441 DKTLIE
-447 GSGFEQG
+447 GSNFSHS
-454 KFRIYQQLQKSLS
+454 KYRIYEQFKRSLS
-467 NKENID
+467 SKENII
-473 FLKKEYGDGGSS
+473 FLKHEYGIGGSS
-485 SIRGFDG
+485 SAYYGADF
-492 IGQWHSSKG
+492 GQEHDSKG
-501 IELYKGYKDNDPKLL
+501 IKLYKGYKDDRAELL
-516 LTWNK
+516 INWSK
-521 VEQRLNELIKLDR
+521 VEQRLKEIIRLDR
-534 YFTAEEKIEYNKW
+534 YFNDEEKIKYQEWLENDYEKEKW
-547 LDDNEPSIIV
+547 MLDRGLK
-557 ENLSP
+557 ENTND
-562 EIFENMF
+562 F
-569 ETLISHQ
+569 
-576 NIDIDLLKDNTK
+576 IDISSINI
-588 SFDEKMQMLRD
+588 EK
-599 KCEDYA
+599 
-605 NDFGGFNPTDGQFV
+605 N
-619 ITEDYIEIT
+619 
-628 LYKDDSIHQLEW
+628 YKL
-640 DEFTNL
+640 N
-646 FIEYAKNKEQI
+646 
-657 QQIERNYR
+657 
-665 LSNGNYF
+665 NGNYF

-686 NNFGTEIDGGLLEY
+686 DNRGTEIDGGLLEY
-700 SEIDNTKQSE
+700 SENEDKKT
-710 LDIRKRLAEFTDIEE
+710 LDDIRKDLAEFTDITE
-725 LANENLREVSQE
+725 LADTSLEEVSQE
-737 FIDALESG
+737 FIDNLEQEAELKDIADRVETQIVANAISAVKELSEDPKTQFKIGQIIYLESDRKYRVE
-745 AIAEEVGNAVL
+745 AINKELDEIVLLDQTMLETAHYPIMRNESYLRAVSL
-756 EKVEKDTINAI
+756 YHSNEKNFEKEITTNKQEIVEPKPKQEKV
-767 DELKAIEQ
+767 
-775 AQKVNDLFKARE
+775 
-787 ENGKP
+787 
-792 LNRDEYYKNQGKI
+792 
-805 NYHIDNNSLGEGTP
+805 NYHIDDKLLGEGTP
-819 KEKVRRNID
+819 KEKVRRNIE
-828 AIRLLKKL
+828 AIKLLHKL
-836 ENENRLA
+836 EDENRLA
-843 SKEEQEILATY
+843 NSEEQNILSKY
-854 VGWGGLPDVFDENK
+854 VGWGGLPDVFDK
-868 TNWSE
+868 SKDNWSE
-873 EYHELKELLTDD
+873 EYNELKEILTDE

-893 TLTAFYTPPIV
+893 TLTAFYTPPVV
-904 INAIYKT
+904 INAIYDT
-911 LQNMGLEQANILE
+911 LKSMGVEQANILE

-1757 EAHNYKNLF
+1757 EAHNYKNCARRC
-1766 LYTKMRNVGGIAQT
+1766 Y
-1780 EAQKSSDLF
+1780 
-1789 MKCRYLD
+1789 
-1796 EITGGKGSVF
+1796 
-1806 ATGTPVSNSMAE
+1806 
-1818 LYTMQRY
+1818 
-1825 LQYAGLKEN
+1825 
-1834 SLEHF
+1834 
-1839 DNWASTFGETVTAI
+1839 
-1853 ELAPEGTGYRAKT
+1853 
-1866 RFAKFHNLPEL
+1866 
-1877 MAMFKEVA
+1877 
-1885 DIQTAETLNLPTPE
+1885 
-1899 FENINVVV
+1899 
-1907 KPSEIQEE
+1907 
-1915 MVKALGERAEKIRSG
+1915 IR
-1930 TVDAT
+1930 
-1935 EDNMLKITNEGRKL
+1935 
-1949 ALDQRLMNPL
+1949 
-1959 LPDSES
+1959 
-1965 SKVNSCAEN
+1965 
-1974 VYRIWNEN
+1974 
-1982 SDKKSTQL
+1982 
-1990 VFCDLSTPKDLK
+1990 
-2002 GYEKEEFTDVYN
+2002 
-2014 ELKKKLIQ
+2014 
-2022 KGIPPDEIAFIHEAD
+2022 
-2037 NEVKKKELFSKVRKG
+2037 
-2052 QVRVLMGSTQ
+2052 
-2062 KMGAGT
+2062 
-2068 NVQDKLIATHH
+2068 
-2079 LDCAWKPSDLT
+2079 
-2090 QRNGRMIRQ
+2090 
-2099 GNENKKVFV
+2099 
-2108 YSYVTEKTFDSYMY
+2108 
-2122 QLVEQKQKFISQ
+2122 
-2134 IMTSKTPA
+2134 
-2142 RTMEDIDDKALTYGE
+2142 
-2157 IKALATG
+2157 
-2164 NPKILEKTSLDTDV
+2164 
-2178 AKLRLLKQEFMNQ
+2178 
-2191 KYSLQD
+2191 
-2197 KIIKYFPEEIAR
+2197 
-2209 LNNKIGAM
+2209 
-2217 EEDTIKLQE
+2217 
-2226 YTRPNADGFSPMKI
+2226 
-2240 NGITYTEKQEAG
+2240 
-2252 KKLLESIQDLKSM
+2252 
-2265 ETREIGEY
+2265 
-2273 RGFTMEMSFDSITR
+2273 
-2287 NIRLKLKNK
+2287 
-2296 FSYSID
+2296 
-2302 LGTDVNGNIT
+2302 
-2312 RINNCLENI
+2312 
-2321 AKDIPHERDLL
+2321 
-2332 DNTYF
+2332 
-2337 QLENAKQESQKEF
+2337 
-2350 PKEQELQ
+2350 
-2357 EKLRKLEE
+2357 
-2365 INAELKIN
+2365 
-2373 ENEHEMLG
+2373 
-2381 DEKEEKQD
+2381 
-2389 KSPDKNS
+2389 
-2396 PERC
+2396 

>member
-1 MPSKYQL
+1 MANKYQL
-8 VNEMA
+8 INEMTSE
-13 NDTLKEITSNSE
+13 TLKEITQNGES
-25 NWIKFLETASNNYKY
+25 WIKFLNTASNNYKY

-60 IETWNKRLKRWVNK
+60 IETWNKKLRRWVNK
-74 GAKGIALISIE
+74 GAKGIALLSIE
-85 NGRNILRHV
+85 NGRNVLRHV
-94 FDISDTHSGINQEL
+94 FDISDTHSGINKEF
-108 KLWEVR
+108 KLWEIK
-114 PSYENGL
+114 PSYENGI

-130 NLEIKDNL
+130 NLEVKSNL
-138 AEAIYSSSS
+138 AEAIYSASI
-147 NLVEDNFQDY
+147 NLVEDNYQDY
-157 LVDLKEVVENS
+157 LVDLKDVLDG
-168 SLQGLNDEELESF
+168 SLLEGMQDIDLEGNF
-181 FKGLLVNSISYMTM
+181 IVLLAKSISYMAM
-195 KRCGVEPMEH
+195 KRCGIEPTEH
-205 FNLSDFELI
+205 FNVSDFEMI
-214 KQFDSKRV
+214 SSFNNKRV

-239 EIYSSVRNF
+239 EIYSSVINY
-248 EKSTNYINRTFV
+248 EKNYKLTNRTFV
-260 NNQKTNYHV
+260 NNEKINYHN
-269 NENKNNEG
+269 NEEKNNEG
-277 RNDYERVNIQTNGR
+277 RNDYDRINIQSNGR
-291 LSNTTSSITTN
+291 LPNTTSSITKN
-302 KENDTR
+302 EENGTG
-308 EILKNEGEIPKGTQ
+308 EILKNEGEIPKRTQ
-322 KRTIRGIDVRWQN
+322 KRVIRGINVRWQD

-340 RNRGNSSKQ
+340 RNRTNSSKENETDNN
-349 IKTTNQTI
+349 KSSREEPNNR
-357 GRESSS
+357 GNEKRES
-363 ERRNEESR
+363 NE
-371 SNGLGTSNE
+371 LGTSNE
-380 LNTKSSRGND
+380 LNKEPSRRND
-390 NSRVDLQLNLFTD
+390 NVRANLQLNLFEDT
-403 SYIPP
+403 YVPP
-408 IKNLPS
+408 IKELPS
-414 VDEQI
+414 VDTQI

-424 QAEVENTS
+424 QAEVENTP
-432 AFTFTQEMI
+432 AFSFTQEMI
-441 DNMLLE
+441 DKTLIE
-447 GSGFEQG
+447 GSNFSHS
-454 KFRIYQQLQKSLS
+454 KYRIYEQFKRSLS
-467 NKENID
+467 AKENII
-473 FLKKEYGDGGSS
+473 FLKHEYGIGGSS
-485 SIRGFDG
+485 SAYSGADF
-492 IGQWHSSKG
+492 GQEHDSKG
-501 IELYKGYKDNDPKLL
+501 IKLYKGYKDDRVELL
-516 LTWNK
+516 INWSN
-521 VEQRLNELIKLDR
+521 VEQRLKEIIRLDR
-534 YFTAEEKIEYNKW
+534 YFNDEEKIKYQEWLENDYEKEKW
-547 LDDNEPSIIV
+547 MLDRGLK
-557 ENLSP
+557 ENTND
-562 EIFENMF
+562 F
-569 ETLISHQ
+569 
-576 NIDIDLLKDNTK
+576 IDISSINI
-588 SFDEKMQMLRD
+588 EK
-599 KCEDYA
+599 
-605 NDFGGFNPTDGQFV
+605 N
-619 ITEDYIEIT
+619 
-628 LYKDDSIHQLEW
+628 YK
-640 DEFTNL
+640 
-646 FIEYAKNKEQI
+646 
-657 QQIERNYR
+657 

-686 NNFGTEIDGGLLEY
+686 DKYGVEQDGGLLEY
-700 SEIDNTKQSE
+700 SDNVENQT
-710 LDIRKRLAEFTDIEE
+710 LMGIRKRLAEFTDIEE
-725 LANENLREVSQE
+725 LTNENLEEVSQD
-737 FIDALESG
+737 FIDNLEEETDKIIRKSEFANPEDYEAYFVIDDIKNMEEDKSYTVARVINNKNCVELHYTDG
-745 AIAEEVGNAVL
+745 IATIEYGTKQDDNLWESIIEEIL
-756 EKVEKDTINAI
+756 WFD
-767 DELKAIEQ
+767 
-775 AQKVNDLFKARE
+775 
-787 ENGKP
+787 
-792 LNRDEYYKNQGKI
+792 KNQSKDEIISKLEELFEEEYLEHTKHKENNEPQTNNSNFKISQIEKI
-805 NYHIDNNSLGEGTP
+805 NFNINDNQLGEGTQ
-819 KEKVRRNID
+819 KEKVRKNIE
-828 AIRLLKKL
+828 AIKLLHKL
-836 ENENRLA
+836 EDENRLA
-843 SKEEQEILATY
+843 NKEEQEILSKY

-868 TNWSE
+868 DNWSK
-873 EYHELKELLTDD
+873 EYNELKEILTDD

-904 INAIYKT
+904 INAIYNALK
-911 LQNMGLEQANILE
+911 NMGVEQANILE

-935 LPQEMQS
+935 LPHEMQS

-966 IKIQGYEKADLPDSF
+966 IKVQGYEKADLPDSF

-1116 KIEMV
+1116 KMEMV

-1231 SDEKIHIAQAKLNE
+1231 SDEEIHIAQAKLNE
-1245 LYDKFTKEYGLIN
+1245 LYDKFSKEYGLIN

-1334 NMDKEEIINSL
+1334 KIDKEEIINSL

-1377 VAEQFA
+1377 VAEEFA

-1825 LQYAGLKEN
+1825 LQYSGLKEN

-1877 MAMFKEVA
+1877 MSMFKEVA

-1907 KPSEIQEE
+1907 KPSEIQQE

-1974 VYRIWNEN
+1974 VYRIWDEN

-2178 AKLRLLKQEFMNQ
+2178 AKLKLLKQEFMNQ

-2226 YTRPNADGFSPMKI
+2226 YTKPNADGFSPMKI

>member
-1 MPSKYQL
+1 MANKYQL

-13 NDTLKEITSNSE
+13 NETIKYISQSSE
-25 NWIKFLETASNNYKY
+25 NWIEFLNTASNNYKY
-40 SFNEQ
+40 SFSEQ
-45 VLIYAQKPNATACAD
+45 VLIYAQKANATACAD

-74 GAKGIALISIE
+74 GAKGIALLSIE
-85 NGRNILRHV
+85 NGRSVLRHV
-94 FDISDTHSGINQEL
+94 FDISDTHSGIGQDL
-108 KLWEVR
+108 KLWEVK
-114 PSYENGL
+114 PSYTNGI

-130 NLEIKDNL
+130 NLEIKDTL
-138 AEAIYSSSS
+138 AEAIYSSSI

-157 LVDLKEVVENS
+157 LVDLKEVTEGS
-168 SLQGLNDEELESF
+168 FLQELNDIELESYF
-181 FKGLLVNSISYMTM
+181 RGILANSIAYMTM
-195 KRCGVEPMEH
+195 KRCGIDPMEH
-205 FNLSDFELI
+205 FSLADFEII
-214 KQFDSKRV
+214 KQFNNKRV
-222 VSRLGA
+222 ISRLGA
-228 AISDIAEQELR
+228 ATSDIAEREIR
-239 EIYSSVRNF
+239 EIYSSVINF
-248 EKSTNYINRTFV
+248 EKNNKLTNRTFV
-260 NNQKTNYHV
+260 NNEKMNYHN
-269 NENKNNEG
+269 NEEKNSEG
-277 RNDYERVNIQTNGR
+277 RNDYDRINIQTNGR
-291 LSNTTSSITTN
+291 LSDTTSSITKN
-302 KENDTR
+302 KENDTG
-308 EILKNEGEIPKGTQ
+308 EIFKNEGELPKRIQ
-322 KRTIRGIDVRWQN
+322 KRVIRGIDDRWQN

-340 RNRGNSSKQ
+340 RNRTDSSKENE
-349 IKTTNQTI
+349 TNNNKFSRKEPNNRENEK
-357 GRESSS
+357 RES
-363 ERRNEESR
+363 
-371 SNGLGTSNE
+371 NGVGTSNE
-380 LNTKSSRGND
+380 LNKKPSRGND
-390 NSRVDLQLNLFTD
+390 NSRVNLQLNLFEDT
-403 SYIPP
+403 YVPP
-408 IKNLPS
+408 IKELPS
-414 VDEQI
+414 VEKQI
-419 NNIQA
+419 DNIKT
-424 QAEVENTS
+424 QAEVENTP
-432 AFTFTQEMI
+432 AFSFTQEMI
-441 DNMLLE
+441 DKTLQDGTGHQN
-447 GSGFEQG
+447 G
-454 KFRIYQQLQKSLS
+454 KFRVYRLYQETLS
-467 NKENID
+467 SKERQD
-473 FLKKEYGDGGSS
+473 FLKKEFNYYGTNGVAGL
-485 SIRGFDG
+485 DG
-492 IGQWHSSKG
+492 IWVEYTPSKG
-501 IELYKGYKDNDPKLL
+501 LKLSKREVEDTMQVNWNTIEKRIG
-516 LTWNK
+516 
-521 VEQRLNELIKLDR
+521 ELIALDR
-534 YFTAEEKIEYNKW
+534 YFINDEKEKYQNWLENDYENEKWMFNQVFKDENDKIE
-547 LDDNEPSIIV
+547 I
-557 ENLSP
+557 
-562 EIFENMF
+562 
-569 ETLISHQ
+569 Q
-576 NIDIDLLKDNTK
+576 NIDKNYKLK
-588 SFDEKMQMLRD
+588 
-599 KCEDYA
+599 
-605 NDFGGFNPTDGQFV
+605 
-619 ITEDYIEIT
+619 
-628 LYKDDSIHQLEW
+628 
-640 DEFTNL
+640 
-646 FIEYAKNKEQI
+646 
-657 QQIERNYR
+657 
-665 LSNGNYF
+665 NGNYF
-672 HFHTNDEGYYYAIY
+672 HFHTNEEGYYYAIY
-686 NNFGTEIDGGLLEY
+686 DKFGVEQDSGLLEY
-700 SEIDNTKQSE
+700 SDNEENETLMSIK
-710 LDIRKRLAEFTDIEE
+710 KRLAEFTDIEE
-725 LANENLREVSQE
+725 LTDNNLQEVSQDDMDY
-737 FIDALESG
+737 ITSG
-745 AIAEEVGNAVL
+745 Q
-756 EKVEKDTINAI
+756 KVEDVGKEVKQVVINNVIEAVN
-767 DELKAIEQ
+767 ELGQDKPKFKIGQIIYLEDDRKYKVEAYNRELDQIILMDMTLYEEARYPMSRNESYLRALNLYNNNPRNFGEKIKEPIIE
-775 AQKVNDLFKARE
+775 E
-787 ENGKP
+787 
-792 LNRDEYYKNQGKI
+792 KNTTNQEKH
-805 NYHIDNNSLGEGTP
+805 NYHIKDNLLGEGTP
-819 KEKVRRNID
+819 KEKVKRNIE
-828 AIRLLKKL
+828 AIKLLHKL
-836 ENENRLA
+836 EDENRLA
-843 SKEEQEILATY
+843 NSEEQNILSKY
-854 VGWGGLPDVFDENK
+854 VGWGGLPDVFDESK
-868 TNWSE
+868 ANWSK
-873 EYHELKELLTDD
+873 EYYELKELLTDE

-893 TLTAFYTPPIV
+893 TLTAFYTPPVV
-904 INAIYKT
+904 INAIYNT
-911 LQNMGLEQANILE
+911 LKNMGVEQANILE
-924 PSCGTGNFLGM
+924 PSCGIGNFLGM

-966 IKIQGYEKADLPDSF
+966 IKIQGYEKSDFPDSF

-1021 PGGVIAFITSKG
+1021 PGGVIAFVTSKG

-1040 EVRKYLAQRADLLG
+1040 EVRKYLAQRAELLG

-1111 DMILG
+1111 EMILG
-1116 KIEMV
+1116 KMEMV

-1126 YDSTCKAEED
+1126 YDSTCKAEGN

-1182 IVDDK
+1182 VVDDK

-1231 SDEKIHIAQAKLNE
+1231 SDEEIHIAQAKLNE
-1245 LYDKFTKEYGLIN
+1245 LYDRFTKEYGLIN

-1282 GEGKFVGKADI
+1282 GEGKLAGKADM

-1313 ALILSIQDKAKVDLD
+1313 ALLLSIQDKAKVDLN
-1328 YMQQLC
+1328 YMQKLC
-1334 NMDKEEIINSL
+1334 GIDMDKMIKSL
-1345 EGVIFRVPDYENSD
+1345 EGIIFNVPEYGEPNH
-1359 NWVTADEYLS
+1359 WVTADEYLS

-1377 VAEQFA
+1377 IAEQFA

-1388 FNINVEKLKEVIP
+1388 FNINVQKLKEVIP

-1406 SEIGIKLG
+1406 SEIGVKLG

-1441 HVKYSNITAEWYID
+1441 HVKYSNITSEWYID
-1455 GKSNDRNNVKAYT
+1455 GKSSDRNNVKAYT

-1493 DTFIDDEGRK
+1493 DTFIDEEGRK
-1503 QRVLNR
+1503 QRVLNK

-1518 QDAIKEAFL
+1518 QDSIKEAFL
-1527 NWVWED
+1527 NWIWKD
-1533 PERRNHLVRLYN
+1533 PERRNNLVRLYN

-1563 VGMNPEIKLRTH
+1563 VGMNPEIKLRKH

-1689 IALLEEQISDIT
+1689 IALIEEQISDIT
-1701 KGIASEKSNRGE
+1701 KGIESEKANKGE

-1789 MKCRYLD
+1789 IKCRYLD
-1796 EITGGKGSVF
+1796 EITGGRGTVF

-1825 LQYAGLKEN
+1825 LQYTGLKEN

-1877 MAMFKEVA
+1877 MSMFKEVA

-1899 FENINVVV
+1899 FENINIAV

-1930 TVDAT
+1930 TVDAK

-1949 ALDQRLMNPL
+1949 ALDQRLINPL

-1965 SKVNSCAEN
+1965 SKVNSCCEN
-1974 VYRIWNEN
+1974 IYRIWNEN
-1982 SDKKSTQL
+1982 SEKKSTQL

-2002 GYEKEEFTDVYN
+2002 GYEKEEFTDIYN

-2037 NEVKKKELFSKVRKG
+2037 TEVKKKELFSKVRKG
-2052 QVRVLMGSTQ
+2052 QVRVLIGSTQ

-2099 GNENKKVFV
+2099 GNENKKVYV

-2134 IMTSKTPA
+2134 IMTSKSPS

-2178 AKLRLLKQEFMNQ
+2178 AKLKLLKQEFMNQ
-2191 KYSLQD
+2191 KYLLED
-2197 KIIKYFPEEIAR
+2197 KIIKYFPEEITR

-2217 EEDTIKLQE
+2217 EEDTVKLQE

-2240 NGITYTEKQEAG
+2240 NGVTYTEKQEAG
-2252 KKLLESIQDLKSM
+2252 KRLLQSINDLKSM

-2273 RGFTMEMSFDSITR
+2273 RGFTMEISFDSITR

-2302 LGTDVNGNIT
+2302 LGTDSIGNIT

-2365 INAELKIN
+2365 INTELKIN

-2389 KSPDKNS
+2389 KIPNKNIQ
-2396 PERC
+2396 ERC